1 MLLNAINKCSNTQNV
16 SLKFDRGARESPAS
30 TRKLNSFKTY
40 LNLKYLYRSSE
51 NYTLGNMAK
60 ITNKLETPASA
71 THSLQQEMNLARRAC
86 WCNIRDESKSSPN
99 SPLTTTATA
108 TATATLI
115 TDKNAQT
122 KKSCEICEN
131 CFNHLTNND
140 VIFDT
145 NDDAT
150 AADLNAFPA
159 AAAEITKAAVVERAT
174 NYNNNNKNNKN
185 NKNKIHTRIVNIANE
200 NNRKTLIVYDRD
212 NDNGHHND
220 DYYTEID
227 NDNDNVDID
236 IDVDVDVDNNRYKN
250 KNDINNIYKKNKN
263 KNNSDVDVNVDNEVT
278 TVLYGATSSKNI
290 TNNFIN
296 NNDNDNDNN
305 AYSSSKSINNYSCK
319 NSTED
324 TVPSAIIT
332 TTTKIEIATNA
343 NLDNFNIE
351 ATTKTTTTTSIATT
365 NLSDNLNNIINENKL
380 KNRSVNKLKSNRR
393 TIDATDKKMATG
405 ATESTEL
412 NATNI
417 VANNYVNIKNNN
429 NNNGNCKVNDNINK
443 MATTT
448 ETKLKSFSTDF
459 VKFARALLLHF
470 WLAFVAFCDKNTIK
484 RDDPRFVE
492 ARRQDQQRQQQQ
504 QQQQKNREHQ
514 QQGQQQDN
522 RQQQQ
527 QQEQQQRP
535 KKFRLLTNK
544 KFIFLF
550 MVCAFFSC
558 INRIDARPNAI
569 GTSSNAIPGNEA
581 VATGVV
587 GDGGSPNAGNNIGS
601 NLPTSDGAIPDFSKP
616 SKEMSKNIFLSDS
629 DSYKEGHH
637 AERYPLSQVDFDRVK
652 TPFIIGIWILS
663 ASIAK
668 IGFHMTPKLHL
679 IFPESCLLI
688 VVGVVIGVVLFFGT
702 EVAVSPLTPNT
713 FFFYMLPP
721 IILDAGYFMPNRMF
735 FDNLGTILLMAVVG
749 TIFNIATIGGSL
761 WACGLTGIFG
771 GADQTPKFLDIFLF
785 ASLISAVDPVAV
797 LAVFEEIHVN
807 EILYIVV
814 FGESLLNDA
823 VTVVMYHMMEV
834 YNEIGISNIIAQDVV
849 SGVGSFFVVAIGGTV
864 IGIIWGFLTGLVTRF
879 TDHVRVIEPI
889 FIFVM
894 AYLAYLNAEIFHM
907 SGILAI
913 TFCGITMKNY
923 VESNISQKSHTT
935 VKYALKMLSSSSETI
950 IFMFLGVATVNN
962 HHVWNTWFVLLTIA
976 FCSVFRVLGVILLSA
991 LANRFRLHKLSR
1003 VDQFVMSYGGLRGAV
1018 AFALVL
1024 LVDENVVK
1032 QKDMFVTTTIAVI
1045 YFTVFLQGI
1054 TIKPLVK
1061 ILNVKRAN
1069 KRKPT
1074 MNERI
1079 HERFMDHL
1087 MAGIE
1092 DIVGKTGNYNVR
1104 DKFKRFD
1111 NRFIRPLLIR
1121 DLKGAEPKIIET
1133 YSKLTMRD
1141 AMEVMRRNPSTI
1153 GQITGTESMSALF
1166 RNYTNNC
1173 IGGRWAP
1180 PTIYTTCPSLTNL
1193 DHSCSRNLDMH
1204 ELDYNPSKKDL
1215 TDAKIHHLLAE
1226 ELKPYRRASI
1236 QMHRRLSYSRHA
1248 VDDRDLSTQVNY
1260 KMQMNFRRMFNDRKH
1275 HKRSKRGTGKQ
1286 QEGVKQN
1293 HVSFHDFQQ
1302 NGTTKQFSHDY
1313 INEVLNESAEEN
1325 QPKLTEVTV
1334 MAAND
1339 DWDDGL
1345 TFTAKSSLAENPIPE
1360 EDRNLSRD
1368 SDGERRVA
1376 TPTATESQLPWKRQ
1390 GDEISDAVQQNE
1402 FPAWASN
1409 KEYLAY
1415 NSPSAT
1421 FLGGIN
1427 KPKQPKSVIGLFR
1440 RESSGSKG
1448 GTSITGSAISDAIDA
1463 GSARGSDPALAAAL
1477 SSLIV
1482 PSSQTSNPRLD
1493 KRSQSISVTSGEGHS
1508 GPFPVTASHRRNVRR
1523 GSMLELSGDTIPE
1536 ESYQH
1541 GHSKSLCEPDGDEWN
1556 CGALQPHEQYDDDIG
1571 SDSLLPAGRQPLLP
1585 KITPLPQIRRMGVG
1599 AVGST
1604 GIGVNS
1610 GSGSGIPSSSK
1621 NQVTTALLSTSNS
1634 DYDDDEDEDFDLY
1647 DDENIVVTTTTTV
1660 ASGSGSSGSGSGV
1673 PINSSNAVGI
1683 NGAKNRSTNS
1693 SGASGSSNTSSS
1705 GSNTNTT
1712 TTIRLTRNNDESII

>member
-1 MLLNAINKCSNTQNV
+1 MSNRTEQDYD
-16 SLKFDRGARESPAS
+16 SA
-30 TRKLNSFKTY
+30 
-40 LNLKYLYRSSE
+40 
-51 NYTLGNMAK
+51 
-60 ITNKLETPASA
+60 TPA
-71 THSLQQEMNLARRAC
+71 LQQQMNLARRAC
-86 WCNIRDESKSSPN
+86 W
-99 SPLTTTATA
+99 
-108 TATATLI
+108 
-115 TDKNAQT
+115 
-122 KKSCEICEN
+122 
-131 CFNHLTNND
+131 
-140 VIFDT
+140 
-145 NDDAT
+145 
-150 AADLNAFPA
+150 
-159 AAAEITKAAVVERAT
+159 
-174 NYNNNNKNNKN
+174 
-185 NKNKIHTRIVNIANE
+185 
-200 NNRKTLIVYDRD
+200 
-212 NDNGHHND
+212 
-220 DYYTEID
+220 
-227 NDNDNVDID
+227 
-236 IDVDVDVDNNRYKN
+236 
-250 KNDINNIYKKNKN
+250 
-263 KNNSDVDVNVDNEVT
+263 
-278 TVLYGATSSKNI
+278 
-290 TNNFIN
+290 
-296 NNDNDNDNN
+296 
-305 AYSSSKSINNYSCK
+305 
-319 NSTED
+319 
-324 TVPSAIIT
+324 
-332 TTTKIEIATNA
+332 
-343 NLDNFNIE
+343 
-351 ATTKTTTTTSIATT
+351 
-365 NLSDNLNNIINENKL
+365 
-380 KNRSVNKLKSNRR
+380 RR
-393 TIDATDKKMATG
+393 H
-405 ATESTEL
+405 
-412 NATNI
+412 
-417 VANNYVNIKNNN
+417 
-429 NNNGNCKVNDNINK
+429 
-443 MATTT
+443 
-448 ETKLKSFSTDF
+448 KSFSHDIIPPDA
-459 VKFARALLLHF
+459 VSRLE
-470 WLAFVAFCDKNTIK
+470 LANPQIAN
-484 RDDPRFVE
+484 
-492 ARRQDQQRQQQQ
+492 Q
-504 QQQQKNREHQ
+504 
-514 QQGQQQDN
+514 
-522 RQQQQ
+522 
-527 QQEQQQRP
+527 
-535 KKFRLLTNK
+535 
-544 KFIFLF
+544 
-550 MVCAFFSC
+550 
-558 INRIDARPNAI
+558 IDAEATPHPPPPPTDETKTRIEPQNVTTTRSTTCTSDWRGIFSKRMLLICALILFLGIVQGRPN
-569 GTSSNAIPGNEA
+569 TSA
-581 VATGVV
+581 VGVASKDIADAVTQLNLAQTSPVDAV
-587 GDGGSPNAGNNIGS
+587 GLDPTPPVRLPRADPLKSSDQDEESGAAGG
-601 NLPTSDGAIPDFSKP
+601 
-616 SKEMSKNIFLSDS
+616 
-629 DSYKEGHH
+629 EGHKM
-637 AERYPLSQVDFDRVK
+637 ERYPLSSVDFARVK

-688 VVGVVIGVVLFFGT
+688 VVGVVIGVVLYFCT
-702 EVAVSPLTPNT
+702 DVAVSPLTPNT

-721 IILDAGYFMPNRMF
+721 IILDAGYFMPNRLF

-761 WACGLTGIFG
+761 YACGKMGIYG
-771 GADQTPKFLDIFLF
+771 ESETPGLMDVFLF

-823 VTVVMYHMMEV
+823 VTVVMYHMMES
-834 YNEIGISNIIAQDVV
+834 YNEIGLDKIIAQDIA
-849 SGVGSFFVVAIGGTV
+849 SGVGSFFVVALGGTA

-935 VKYALKMLSSSSETI
+935 VKYALKMLSSSAETI

-962 HHVWNTWFVLLTIA
+962 MHVWNTWFVVLTIA
-976 FCSVFRVLGVILLSA
+976 FCSVFRVIGVILLSA

-1032 QKDMFVTTTIAVI
+1032 QKNMFVTTTIAVI

-1153 GQITGTESMSALF
+1153 GQMTGTESMSALF
-1166 RNYTNNC
+1166 RNYTNNY

-1193 DHSCSRNLDMH
+1193 DNTCSRNLDMA

-1215 TDAKIHHLLAE
+1215 TDARIHHLLAE
-1226 ELKPYRRASI
+1226 ELKPYRR
-1236 QMHRRLSYSRHA
+1236 HRRLSYSRHA

-1275 HKRSKRGTGKQ
+1275 HKRSKRGASNK
-1286 QEGVKQN
+1286 EAKENVKQN

-1302 NGTTKQFSHDY
+1302 NGTTKQLT
-1313 INEVLNESAEEN
+1313 NAEECQQN
-1325 QPKLTEVTV
+1325 PNEINVV
-1334 MAAND
+1334 GPSD

-1345 TFTAKSSLAENPIPE
+1345 TFTAKSSLAEHPIPE
-1360 EDRNLSRD
+1360 EDRNLSRE

-1390 GDEISDAVQQNE
+1390 GDECTDAVQQNE

-1440 RESSGSKG
+1440 RESSSSK
-1448 GTSITGSAISDAIDA
+1448 A
-1463 GSARGSDPALAAAL
+1463 GSVGIGSNGAVDSAASGSDTMV
-1477 SSLIV
+1477 V
-1482 PSSQTSNPRLD
+1482 PLPSQPPNAPSTSMHNPRLD
-1493 KRSQSISVTSGEGHS
+1493 KRSQSISSGSLGAGAHQLGPDGHS

-1536 ESYQH
+1536 ESSYQH
-1541 GHSKSLCEPDGDEWN
+1541 GHSKSLCEPADSDDWE
-1556 CGALQPHEQYDDDIG
+1556 GAPL
-1571 SDSLLPAGRQPLLP
+1571 SAAAGGANSERMMRMSGREPLLP
-1585 KITPLPQIRRMGVG
+1585 RPSNTPRAQIRRMNAG
-1599 AVGST
+1599 AVGGAAVSQA
-1604 GIGVNS
+1604 GR
-1610 GSGSGIPSSSK
+1610 K
-1621 NQVTTALLSTSNS
+1621 NQVTKALL
-1634 DYDDDEDEDFDLY
+1634 DYEDSETDSEENDDDEDEDFDSY
-1647 DDENIVVTTTTTV
+1647 DDENIVVTTFTTPATGRRPG
-1660 ASGSGSSGSGSGV
+1660 SSPGSGSE
-1673 PINSSNAVGI
+1673 A
-1683 NGAKNRSTNS
+1683 
-1693 SGASGSSNTSSS
+1693 
-1705 GSNTNTT
+1705 NTT
-1712 TTIRLTRNNDESII
+1712 TTTTTSIRLTRNNDESII

>member
-1 MLLNAINKCSNTQNV
+1 MSNLTEQDYD
-16 SLKFDRGARESPAS
+16 SA
-30 TRKLNSFKTY
+30 
-40 LNLKYLYRSSE
+40 
-51 NYTLGNMAK
+51 
-60 ITNKLETPASA
+60 TPA
-71 THSLQQEMNLARRAC
+71 LEQQMNLARRAC
-86 WCNIRDESKSSPN
+86 WRSGKDLPTTASPNPAKPPSDESK
-99 SPLTTTATA
+99 
-108 TATATLI
+108 
-115 TDKNAQT
+115 
-122 KKSCEICEN
+122 
-131 CFNHLTNND
+131 
-140 VIFDT
+140 
-145 NDDAT
+145 
-150 AADLNAFPA
+150 
-159 AAAEITKAAVVERAT
+159 
-174 NYNNNNKNNKN
+174 
-185 NKNKIHTRIVNIANE
+185 
-200 NNRKTLIVYDRD
+200 
-212 NDNGHHND
+212 
-220 DYYTEID
+220 
-227 NDNDNVDID
+227 
-236 IDVDVDVDNNRYKN
+236 
-250 KNDINNIYKKNKN
+250 
-263 KNNSDVDVNVDNEVT
+263 
-278 TVLYGATSSKNI
+278 
-290 TNNFIN
+290 
-296 NNDNDNDNN
+296 
-305 AYSSSKSINNYSCK
+305 
-319 NSTED
+319 
-324 TVPSAIIT
+324 
-332 TTTKIEIATNA
+332 TKIEPETKARVTKATCNA
-343 NLDNFNIE
+343 SPSGLFGKRAVLLLALCLLLGLSQGRPNMSVTPGKDSGLDAGAVTQLNLAQPPPTADVAKDGDE
-351 ATTKTTTTTSIATT
+351 PTEHPSHRLPRA
-365 NLSDNLNNIINENKL
+365 EP
-380 KNRSVNKLKSNRR
+380 LKSNEQNP
-393 TIDATDKKMATG
+393 TDEEEGGHKM
-405 ATESTEL
+405 
-412 NATNI
+412 
-417 VANNYVNIKNNN
+417 
-429 NNNGNCKVNDNINK
+429 
-443 MATTT
+443 
-448 ETKLKSFSTDF
+448 
-459 VKFARALLLHF
+459 
-470 WLAFVAFCDKNTIK
+470 
-484 RDDPRFVE
+484 
-492 ARRQDQQRQQQQ
+492 
-504 QQQQKNREHQ
+504 
-514 QQGQQQDN
+514 
-522 RQQQQ
+522 
-527 QQEQQQRP
+527 
-535 KKFRLLTNK
+535 
-544 KFIFLF
+544 
-550 MVCAFFSC
+550 
-558 INRIDARPNAI
+558 
-569 GTSSNAIPGNEA
+569 
-581 VATGVV
+581 
-587 GDGGSPNAGNNIGS
+587 
-601 NLPTSDGAIPDFSKP
+601 
-616 SKEMSKNIFLSDS
+616 
-629 DSYKEGHH
+629 
-637 AERYPLSQVDFDRVK
+637 ERYPLSSVDFGRVK

-688 VVGVVIGVVLFFGT
+688 VVGVVIGVVLYFCT
-702 EVAVSPLTPNT
+702 DVAVSPLTPNT

-721 IILDAGYFMPNRMF
+721 IILDAGYFMPNRLF

-761 WACGLTGIFG
+761 YACGLFGIYG
-771 GADQTPKFLDIFLF
+771 EGETPGLMDVFLF

-823 VTVVMYHMMEV
+823 VTVVMYHMMES
-834 YNEIGISNIIAQDVV
+834 YNEIGLDKIIAQDIA
-849 SGVGSFFVVAIGGTV
+849 SGVGSFFVVALGGTA

-935 VKYALKMLSSSSETI
+935 VKYALKMLSSSAETI

-962 HHVWNTWFVLLTIA
+962 MHVWNTWFVVLTIA
-976 FCSVFRVLGVILLSA
+976 FCSVFRVIGVILLSA
-991 LANRFRLHKLSR
+991 IANRFRLHKLSR

-1032 QKDMFVTTTIAVI
+1032 QKNMFVTTTIAVI

-1153 GQITGTESMSALF
+1153 GQMTGTESMSALF
-1166 RNYTNNC
+1166 RNYTNNY

-1193 DHSCSRNLDMH
+1193 DNTCSRNLDMA

-1226 ELKPYRRASI
+1226 ELKPYRR
-1236 QMHRRLSYSRHA
+1236 HRRLSYSRHA

-1275 HKRSKRGTGKQ
+1275 HKRSKRGASNK
-1286 QEGVKQN
+1286 EPKENVKQN

-1302 NGTTKQFSHDY
+1302 NGTTKQLTNGTNSSSNHSRKKSYRKRHTHNSLKKYRRLEIDY
-1313 INEVLNESAEEN
+1313 INNVLNETAEECQQN
-1325 QPKLTEVTV
+1325 PNEINVV
-1334 MAAND
+1334 GPSD

-1345 TFTAKSSLAENPIPE
+1345 TFTAKSSPDSDRANNNSLIAHIQNLPGFDASKARIVVQHYAPKVDDSPEPELDSPDPPVGPTAAELILPWRRDRSYQSIVAEHPIPE
-1360 EDRNLSRD
+1360 EDRNLSRE

-1390 GDEISDAVQQNE
+1390 GDECTDAVQQNE

-1440 RESSGSKG
+1440 RESSSSK
-1448 GTSITGSAISDAIDA
+1448 A
-1463 GSARGSDPALAAAL
+1463 GSTGIGSTGTVDGAASSADPMV
-1477 SSLIV
+1477 V
-1482 PSSQTSNPRLD
+1482 PSSQAIQPPAVGGGPGPSTSMQNPRLD
-1493 KRSQSISVTSGEGHS
+1493 KRSQSISSGSLGAGAHQLGPDGHS

-1523 GSMLELSGDTIPE
+1523 GSMLELSGLIATGRRPSRILQFSPGATNLLESATITSPSPPPPPPTTTTTTTSRTTKTTSTSTTKNHTNNSTETTSGSASYSTPTSPRSEDSATYYPNDTIPE
-1536 ESYQH
+1536 ESSYQH
-1541 GHSKSLCEPDGDEWN
+1541 GHSKSLCEPADSDDWDGAPLSAAS
-1556 CGALQPHEQYDDDIG
+1556 GANSERMMR
-1571 SDSLLPAGRQPLLP
+1571 SGREPLLP
-1585 KITPLPQIRRMGVG
+1585 RPSNTPRAQIRRMNAGAVGG
-1599 AVGST
+1599 AVGSL
-1604 GIGVNS
+1604 GGR
-1610 GSGSGIPSSSK
+1610 K
-1621 NQVTTALLSTSNS
+1621 NQVTKALL
-1634 DYDDDEDEDFDLY
+1634 DYEDSETDSEEDDDDDEDEDFDLY
-1647 DDENIVVTTTTTV
+1647 DDENIVVTTFTTP
-1660 ASGSGSSGSGSGV
+1660 AAPGARRPGSSPGSGSD
-1673 PINSSNAVGI
+1673 A
-1683 NGAKNRSTNS
+1683 
-1693 SGASGSSNTSSS
+1693 
-1705 GSNTNTT
+1705 TT
-1712 TTIRLTRNNDESII
+1712 TTTSIRLTRNNDESII

>member
-1 MLLNAINKCSNTQNV
+1 MSIRTEQDYDSA
-16 SLKFDRGARESPAS
+16 
-30 TRKLNSFKTY
+30 
-40 LNLKYLYRSSE
+40 
-51 NYTLGNMAK
+51 
-60 ITNKLETPASA
+60 TPA
-71 THSLQQEMNLARRAC
+71 LQQQMNLARRAC
-86 WCNIRDESKSSPN
+86 WRIKSSSSESLFKTKASAITTSENQIDAEALPPPRDE
-99 SPLTTTATA
+99 
-108 TATATLI
+108 
-115 TDKNAQT
+115 T
-122 KKSCEICEN
+122 K
-131 CFNHLTNND
+131 
-140 VIFDT
+140 
-145 NDDAT
+145 
-150 AADLNAFPA
+150 
-159 AAAEITKAAVVERAT
+159 
-174 NYNNNNKNNKN
+174 
-185 NKNKIHTRIVNIANE
+185 TRIEQTAPAK
-200 NNRKTLIVYDRD
+200 R
-212 NDNGHHND
+212 
-220 DYYTEID
+220 
-227 NDNDNVDID
+227 
-236 IDVDVDVDNNRYKN
+236 
-250 KNDINNIYKKNKN
+250 
-263 KNNSDVDVNVDNEVT
+263 NSSC
-278 TVLYGATSSKNI
+278 TSSDWRGM
-290 TNNFIN
+290 F
-296 NNDNDNDNN
+296 
-305 AYSSSKSINNYSCK
+305 SKRTLLIC
-319 NSTED
+319 
-324 TVPSAIIT
+324 ALALILG
-332 TTTKIEIATNA
+332 IA
-343 NLDNFNIE
+343 
-351 ATTKTTTTTSIATT
+351 
-365 NLSDNLNNIINENKL
+365 
-380 KNRSVNKLKSNRR
+380 
-393 TIDATDKKMATG
+393 
-405 ATESTEL
+405 
-412 NATNI
+412 
-417 VANNYVNIKNNN
+417 
-429 NNNGNCKVNDNINK
+429 
-443 MATTT
+443 
-448 ETKLKSFSTDF
+448 
-459 VKFARALLLHF
+459 
-470 WLAFVAFCDKNTIK
+470 
-484 RDDPRFVE
+484 
-492 ARRQDQQRQQQQ
+492 Q
-504 QQQQKNREHQ
+504 
-514 QQGQQQDN
+514 
-522 RQQQQ
+522 
-527 QQEQQQRP
+527 
-535 KKFRLLTNK
+535 
-544 KFIFLF
+544 
-550 MVCAFFSC
+550 
-558 INRIDARPNAI
+558 ARPN
-569 GTSSNAIPGNEA
+569 TSAVGVAPGKVSQDIVDA
-581 VATGVV
+581 VTQLNLGQSAPMDAVDV
-587 GDGGSPNAGNNIGS
+587 GLD
-601 NLPTSDGAIPDFSKP
+601 PTP
-616 SKEMSKNIFLSDS
+616 SVRVPRAEPLKSGDEDAKGD
-629 DSYKEGHH
+629 EGHKM
-637 AERYPLSQVDFDRVK
+637 ERYPLSSVDFARVK

-688 VVGVVIGVVLFFGT
+688 VVGVVIGVVLYFCT
-702 EVAVSPLTPNT
+702 DVAVSPLTPNT

-721 IILDAGYFMPNRMF
+721 IILDAGYFMPNRLF

-761 WACGLTGIFG
+761 YACGKMGIYG
-771 GADQTPKFLDIFLF
+771 ESETPGLMDVFLF

-823 VTVVMYHMMEV
+823 VTVVMYHMMES
-834 YNEIGISNIIAQDVV
+834 YNEIGLDKIIAQDIA
-849 SGVGSFFVVAIGGTV
+849 SGVGSFFVVALGGTA

-935 VKYALKMLSSSSETI
+935 VKYALKMLSSSAETI

-962 HHVWNTWFVLLTIA
+962 MHVWNTWFVVLTIA
-976 FCSVFRVLGVILLSA
+976 FCSVFRVIGVILLSA

-1032 QKDMFVTTTIAVI
+1032 QKNMFVTTTIAVI

-1153 GQITGTESMSALF
+1153 GQMTGTESMSALF
-1166 RNYTNNC
+1166 RNYTNNY

-1193 DHSCSRNLDMH
+1193 DNTCSRNLDMA

-1215 TDAKIHHLLAE
+1215 TDARIHHLLAE
-1226 ELKPYRRASI
+1226 ELKPYRR
-1236 QMHRRLSYSRHA
+1236 HRRLSYSRHA

-1275 HKRSKRGTGKQ
+1275 HKRSKRGASNK
-1286 QEGVKQN
+1286 EAKENVKQN

-1302 NGTTKQFSHDY
+1302 NGTTKQLTNDY
-1313 INEVLNESAEEN
+1313 INNVLNETAEECQQN
-1325 QPKLTEVTV
+1325 PNEINVV
-1334 MAAND
+1334 NPSD

-1345 TFTAKSSLAENPIPE
+1345 TFTAKSSPDSDRANNNSLIAHIQNLPGFDASKARIVVQHYAPKADDNPDTDIESPEQAIGPTAAELILPWRRDRSYQSIVAEHPIPE
-1360 EDRNLSRD
+1360 EDRNLSRE

-1390 GDEISDAVQQNE
+1390 GDECTDAVQQNE

-1440 RESSGSKG
+1440 RESSSSK
-1448 GTSITGSAISDAIDA
+1448 A
-1463 GSARGSDPALAAAL
+1463 GSVGIGSTGAMDSAASGSDTMV
-1477 SSLIV
+1477 V
-1482 PSSQTSNPRLD
+1482 PMSSQPSNAPSTSMHNPRLD
-1493 KRSQSISVTSGEGHS
+1493 KRSQSISSSSLGAGAHQLGPDGHS

-1523 GSMLELSGDTIPE
+1523 GSMLELSGLIATGRRPSRILQFSPGATNLLGSAMIPSPSPPPPTTSTTTTTTVKPTSTSTTKNNNTNNSTDTTSASATNSTPTSPKSEDSATYTYHAKDTIPE
-1536 ESYQH
+1536 ESSYQH
-1541 GHSKSLCEPDGDEWN
+1541 GHSKSLCEPADSDEWD
-1556 CGALQPHEQYDDDIG
+1556 GAPLSTAGGANSE
-1571 SDSLLPAGRQPLLP
+1571 LLMRMSGREPLLP
-1585 KITPLPQIRRMGVG
+1585 RPSNTPRAQIRRMNAG
-1599 AVGST
+1599 AVGGT
-1604 GIGVNS
+1604 GVTQAGR
-1610 GSGSGIPSSSK
+1610 K
-1621 NQVTTALLSTSNS
+1621 NQVTKALLDYEDSETDS
-1634 DYDDDEDEDFDLY
+1634 DENDDDEDEDFDSY
-1647 DDENIVVTTTTTV
+1647 DDENIVVTTFTTPATGRRPG
-1660 ASGSGSSGSGSGV
+1660 SSPGSGSE
-1673 PINSSNAVGI
+1673 A
-1683 NGAKNRSTNS
+1683 
-1693 SGASGSSNTSSS
+1693 NTA
-1705 GSNTNTT
+1705 TT
-1712 TTIRLTRNNDESII
+1712 TTTSIRLTRNNDESII

>member
-1 MLLNAINKCSNTQNV
+1 MSIRTEQDYDSA
-16 SLKFDRGARESPAS
+16 
-30 TRKLNSFKTY
+30 
-40 LNLKYLYRSSE
+40 
-51 NYTLGNMAK
+51 
-60 ITNKLETPASA
+60 TPA
-71 THSLQQEMNLARRAC
+71 LQREMNLARRAC
-86 WCNIRDESKSSPN
+86 WRINSFSSEYLFKTIASVLTDTDAEAPPPPPPRDETKSRIGPQ
-99 SPLTTTATA
+99 TAPANRNT
-108 TATATLI
+108 
-115 TDKNAQT
+115 
-122 KKSCEICEN
+122 SC
-131 CFNHLTNND
+131 
-140 VIFDT
+140 
-145 NDDAT
+145 
-150 AADLNAFPA
+150 
-159 AAAEITKAAVVERAT
+159 
-174 NYNNNNKNNKN
+174 
-185 NKNKIHTRIVNIANE
+185 
-200 NNRKTLIVYDRD
+200 
-212 NDNGHHND
+212 
-220 DYYTEID
+220 
-227 NDNDNVDID
+227 
-236 IDVDVDVDNNRYKN
+236 
-250 KNDINNIYKKNKN
+250 
-263 KNNSDVDVNVDNEVT
+263 
-278 TVLYGATSSKNI
+278 TSSNWRGM
-290 TNNFIN
+290 F
-296 NNDNDNDNN
+296 
-305 AYSSSKSINNYSCK
+305 SKRTLLIC
-319 NSTED
+319 
-324 TVPSAIIT
+324 ALALILG
-332 TTTKIEIATNA
+332 IA
-343 NLDNFNIE
+343 
-351 ATTKTTTTTSIATT
+351 
-365 NLSDNLNNIINENKL
+365 
-380 KNRSVNKLKSNRR
+380 
-393 TIDATDKKMATG
+393 
-405 ATESTEL
+405 
-412 NATNI
+412 
-417 VANNYVNIKNNN
+417 
-429 NNNGNCKVNDNINK
+429 
-443 MATTT
+443 
-448 ETKLKSFSTDF
+448 
-459 VKFARALLLHF
+459 
-470 WLAFVAFCDKNTIK
+470 
-484 RDDPRFVE
+484 
-492 ARRQDQQRQQQQ
+492 Q
-504 QQQQKNREHQ
+504 
-514 QQGQQQDN
+514 
-522 RQQQQ
+522 
-527 QQEQQQRP
+527 
-535 KKFRLLTNK
+535 
-544 KFIFLF
+544 
-550 MVCAFFSC
+550 
-558 INRIDARPNAI
+558 ARPNMSAV
-569 GTSSNAIPGNEA
+569 GVAPGKVSQDIVDA
-581 VATGVV
+581 VTQLNLGHSAPMDAVDVGVDPTPPATLPRAEPLKSV
-587 GDGGSPNAGNNIGS
+587 DQDAEGG
-601 NLPTSDGAIPDFSKP
+601 
-616 SKEMSKNIFLSDS
+616 
-629 DSYKEGHH
+629 EGHKM
-637 AERYPLSQVDFDRVK
+637 ERYPLSSVDFARVK

-688 VVGVVIGVVLFFGT
+688 VVGVVIGVVLYFCT
-702 EVAVSPLTPNT
+702 DVAVSPLTPNT

-721 IILDAGYFMPNRMF
+721 IILDAGYFMPNRLF

-761 WACGLTGIFG
+761 YACGKMGIYG
-771 GADQTPKFLDIFLF
+771 ESETPGLMDVFLF

-823 VTVVMYHMMEV
+823 VTVVMYHMMES
-834 YNEIGISNIIAQDVV
+834 YNEIGLDKIIAQDIA
-849 SGVGSFFVVAIGGTV
+849 SGVGSFFVVALGGTA

-935 VKYALKMLSSSSETI
+935 VKYALKMLSSSAETI

-962 HHVWNTWFVLLTIA
+962 MHVWNTWFVVLTIA
-976 FCSVFRVLGVILLSA
+976 FCSVFRVIGVILLSA

-1032 QKDMFVTTTIAVI
+1032 QKNMFVTTTIAVI

-1153 GQITGTESMSALF
+1153 GQMTGTESMSALF
-1166 RNYTNNC
+1166 RNYTNNY

-1193 DHSCSRNLDMH
+1193 DNTCSRNLDMA

-1215 TDAKIHHLLAE
+1215 TDARIHHLLAE
-1226 ELKPYRRASI
+1226 ELKPYRR
-1236 QMHRRLSYSRHA
+1236 HRRLSYSRHA

-1275 HKRSKRGTGKQ
+1275 HKRSKRGASNK
-1286 QEGVKQN
+1286 EAKENVKQN

-1302 NGTTKQFSHDY
+1302 NGTTKQLTNGTESSSNHSRKKSYRKRHTHNSLNKYRRLEIDY
-1313 INEVLNESAEEN
+1313 INNVLNETAEECQQN
-1325 QPKLTEVTV
+1325 PNEINVV
-1334 MAAND
+1334 GPSD

-1345 TFTAKSSLAENPIPE
+1345 TFTAKSSLAEHPIPE
-1360 EDRNLSRD
+1360 EDRNLSRE

-1390 GDEISDAVQQNE
+1390 GDECTDAVQQNE

-1440 RESSGSKG
+1440 RESSSSK
-1448 GTSITGSAISDAIDA
+1448 A
-1463 GSARGSDPALAAAL
+1463 GSVGIGSTGAMDSAA
-1477 SSLIV
+1477 SGSETMVV
-1482 PSSQTSNPRLD
+1482 PMSSQPPNAPSTSMHNPRLD
-1493 KRSQSISVTSGEGHS
+1493 KRSQSISSSSLGAGAHQLGPDSHS

-1536 ESYQH
+1536 ESSYQH
-1541 GHSKSLCEPDGDEWN
+1541 GHSKSLCEPADSDEWE
-1556 CGALQPHEQYDDDIG
+1556 GAALAAAGGANSE
-1571 SDSLLPAGRQPLLP
+1571 LLMRMSGREPLLP
-1585 KITPLPQIRRMGVG
+1585 RPSNTPRAQIRRMNAG
-1599 AVGST
+1599 AVVG
-1604 GIGVNS
+1604 GAGVS
-1610 GSGSGIPSSSK
+1610 HAGRK
-1621 NQVTTALLSTSNS
+1621 NQVTKALLDYEDSETDS
-1634 DYDDDEDEDFDLY
+1634 DENDDDEDEDFDSY
-1647 DDENIVVTTTTTV
+1647 DDENIVVTTFTTP
-1660 ASGSGSSGSGSGV
+1660 ASGRRSGSSPGSGSE
-1673 PINSSNAVGI
+1673 A
-1683 NGAKNRSTNS
+1683 
-1693 SGASGSSNTSSS
+1693 NTA
-1705 GSNTNTT
+1705 TT
-1712 TTIRLTRNNDESII
+1712 TTSIRLTRNNDESII

>member
-1 MLLNAINKCSNTQNV
+1 MSNRTEQDYD
-16 SLKFDRGARESPAS
+16 SA
-30 TRKLNSFKTY
+30 
-40 LNLKYLYRSSE
+40 
-51 NYTLGNMAK
+51 
-60 ITNKLETPASA
+60 TPA
-71 THSLQQEMNLARRAC
+71 LQQQMNLARRAC
-86 WCNIRDESKSSPN
+86 WRTKSSRSDFPPKSIELVNPMIANQIDAIASPPRDETKTRTEPQ
-99 SPLTTTATA
+99 TA
-108 TATATLI
+108 L
-115 TDKNAQT
+115 
-122 KKSCEICEN
+122 
-131 CFNHLTNND
+131 
-140 VIFDT
+140 
-145 NDDAT
+145 
-150 AADLNAFPA
+150 
-159 AAAEITKAAVVERAT
+159 AV
-174 NYNNNNKNNKN
+174 
-185 NKNKIHTRIVNIANE
+185 
-200 NNRKTLIVYDRD
+200 RKTTCTFSDWRGILGKRMLLICGFILILGIAHGRPNTSAVGVASAKD
-212 NDNGHHND
+212 GK
-220 DYYTEID
+220 
-227 NDNDNVDID
+227 DIAD
-236 IDVDVDVDNNRYKN
+236 AVTQLNLPQSPPMDGVDVDPTPPVRLPRAEPLRS
-250 KNDINNIYKKNKN
+250 
-263 KNNSDVDVNVDNEVT
+263 SDQ
-278 TVLYGATSSKNI
+278 
-290 TNNFIN
+290 
-296 NNDNDNDNN
+296 
-305 AYSSSKSINNYSCK
+305 
-319 NSTED
+319 
-324 TVPSAIIT
+324 
-332 TTTKIEIATNA
+332 
-343 NLDNFNIE
+343 
-351 ATTKTTTTTSIATT
+351 
-365 NLSDNLNNIINENKL
+365 
-380 KNRSVNKLKSNRR
+380 
-393 TIDATDKKMATG
+393 DA
-405 ATESTEL
+405 E
-412 NATNI
+412 
-417 VANNYVNIKNNN
+417 
-429 NNNGNCKVNDNINK
+429 
-443 MATTT
+443 
-448 ETKLKSFSTDF
+448 
-459 VKFARALLLHF
+459 
-470 WLAFVAFCDKNTIK
+470 
-484 RDDPRFVE
+484 
-492 ARRQDQQRQQQQ
+492 
-504 QQQQKNREHQ
+504 
-514 QQGQQQDN
+514 
-522 RQQQQ
+522 
-527 QQEQQQRP
+527 
-535 KKFRLLTNK
+535 
-544 KFIFLF
+544 
-550 MVCAFFSC
+550 
-558 INRIDARPNAI
+558 
-569 GTSSNAIPGNEA
+569 
-581 VATGVV
+581 
-587 GDGGSPNAGNNIGS
+587 GG
-601 NLPTSDGAIPDFSKP
+601 
-616 SKEMSKNIFLSDS
+616 
-629 DSYKEGHH
+629 EGHKM
-637 AERYPLSQVDFDRVK
+637 ERYPLSSVDFARVK

-688 VVGVVIGVVLFFGT
+688 VVGVVIGVVLYFCT
-702 EVAVSPLTPNT
+702 DVAVSPLTPNT

-721 IILDAGYFMPNRMF
+721 IILDAGYFMPNRLF

-761 WACGLTGIFG
+761 YACGKMGIYG
-771 GADQTPKFLDIFLF
+771 ETETPGLMDVFLF

-823 VTVVMYHMMEV
+823 VTVVMYHMMES
-834 YNEIGISNIIAQDVV
+834 YNEIGLDKIIAQDIA
-849 SGVGSFFVVAIGGTV
+849 SGVGSFFVVALGGTA

-935 VKYALKMLSSSSETI
+935 VKYALKMLSSSAETI

-962 HHVWNTWFVLLTIA
+962 MHVWNTCFVLLTIT
-976 FCSVFRVLGVILLSA
+976 FCSVFRVIGVILLSA

-1032 QKDMFVTTTIAVI
+1032 QKNMFVTTTIAVI

-1153 GQITGTESMSALF
+1153 GQMTGTESMSALF
-1166 RNYTNNC
+1166 RNYTNNY
-1173 IGGRWAP
+1173 IGGS
-1180 PTIYTTCPSLTNL
+1180 PSLTNL
-1193 DHSCSRNLDMH
+1193 DNTCSRNLDMA

-1215 TDAKIHHLLAE
+1215 TDARIHHLLAE
-1226 ELKPYRRASI
+1226 ELKPYRR
-1236 QMHRRLSYSRHA
+1236 HRRLSYSRHA

-1275 HKRSKRGTGKQ
+1275 HKRSKRGASNK
-1286 QEGVKQN
+1286 EAKENVKQN

-1302 NGTTKQFSHDY
+1302 NGTTKQLT
-1313 INEVLNESAEEN
+1313 NAEECQQN
-1325 QPKLTEVTV
+1325 PNEINVV
-1334 MAAND
+1334 GPSD

-1345 TFTAKSSLAENPIPE
+1345 TFTAKSSPDSDRANNNSLIAHIQNLPGFDASKARIVVQHYAPKVDDGAETDLESPDQAIGPTAAELILPWRRDRSYQSIVAEHPIPE
-1360 EDRNLSRD
+1360 EDRNLSRE

-1390 GDEISDAVQQNE
+1390 GDECTDAVQQNE

-1440 RESSGSKG
+1440 RESSSSKG
-1448 GTSITGSAISDAIDA
+1448 GSVGIGSSGAVDTAASGSDAMVVPM
-1463 GSARGSDPALAAAL
+1463 SNQPAN
-1477 SSLIV
+1477 V
-1482 PSSQTSNPRLD
+1482 PSTSMHNPRLD
-1493 KRSQSISVTSGEGHS
+1493 KRSQSISSGSLGAGPHQLGPDGHS

-1536 ESYQH
+1536 ESSYQH
-1541 GHSKSLCEPDGDEWN
+1541 GHSKSLCEPADSDDWE
-1556 CGALQPHEQYDDDIG
+1556 GAALSAVGGANSERMMRL
-1571 SDSLLPAGRQPLLP
+1571 SGREPLLP
-1585 KITPLPQIRRMGVG
+1585 RPSNTPRAQIRRMNAG
-1599 AVGST
+1599 AVGGAAVT
-1604 GIGVNS
+1604 QAGRR
-1610 GSGSGIPSSSK
+1610 
-1621 NQVTTALLSTSNS
+1621 NQVTKALLDYEDS
-1634 DYDDDEDEDFDLY
+1634 DSDSEENDDDEDEDFDSY
-1647 DDENIVVTTTTTV
+1647 DDENIVVTTFTTPATGRR
-1660 ASGSGSSGSGSGV
+1660 SGSSPGSGSD
-1673 PINSSNAVGI
+1673 A
-1683 NGAKNRSTNS
+1683 
-1693 SGASGSSNTSSS
+1693 NTA
-1705 GSNTNTT
+1705 TT
-1712 TTIRLTRNNDESII
+1712 TTTTTSIRLTRNNDESII

>member
-1 MLLNAINKCSNTQNV
+1 MKSRTEKDYDSA
-16 SLKFDRGARESPAS
+16 A
-30 TRKLNSFKTY
+30 
-40 LNLKYLYRSSE
+40 
-51 NYTLGNMAK
+51 
-60 ITNKLETPASA
+60 TPA
-71 THSLQQEMNLARRAC
+71 LQQQMNLARRAC
-86 WCNIRDESKSSPN
+86 WNSTTNPNNNPNTNPSPSPSSPYAAFEIQLAVPSTCQLD
-99 SPLTTTATA
+99 SPISLKQSEPCQNRARTPPSPPSKQPTATTT
-108 TATATLI
+108 
-115 TDKNAQT
+115 
-122 KKSCEICEN
+122 
-131 CFNHLTNND
+131 
-140 VIFDT
+140 
-145 NDDAT
+145 
-150 AADLNAFPA
+150 P
-159 AAAEITKAAVVERAT
+159 
-174 NYNNNNKNNKN
+174 
-185 NKNKIHTRIVNIANE
+185 
-200 NNRKTLIVYDRD
+200 
-212 NDNGHHND
+212 
-220 DYYTEID
+220 
-227 NDNDNVDID
+227 
-236 IDVDVDVDNNRYKN
+236 
-250 KNDINNIYKKNKN
+250 
-263 KNNSDVDVNVDNEVT
+263 
-278 TVLYGATSSKNI
+278 
-290 TNNFIN
+290 
-296 NNDNDNDNN
+296 
-305 AYSSSKSINNYSCK
+305 
-319 NSTED
+319 
-324 TVPSAIIT
+324 P
-332 TTTKIEIATNA
+332 
-343 NLDNFNIE
+343 
-351 ATTKTTTTTSIATT
+351 TTTTTTIH
-365 NLSDNLNNIINENKL
+365 
-380 KNRSVNKLKSNRR
+380 NRKSPGCGLQRQ
-393 TIDATDKKMATG
+393 
-405 ATESTEL
+405 
-412 NATNI
+412 
-417 VANNYVNIKNNN
+417 
-429 NNNGNCKVNDNINK
+429 
-443 MATTT
+443 
-448 ETKLKSFSTDF
+448 
-459 VKFARALLLHF
+459 LLLLLCGICML
-470 WLAFVAFCDKNTIK
+470 LASI
-484 RDDPRFVE
+484 E
-492 ARRQDQQRQQQQ
+492 
-504 QQQQKNREHQ
+504 
-514 QQGQQQDN
+514 
-522 RQQQQ
+522 
-527 QQEQQQRP
+527 
-535 KKFRLLTNK
+535 
-544 KFIFLF
+544 
-550 MVCAFFSC
+550 
-558 INRIDARPNAI
+558 ARPNVSASSSSSSKTTEALNLAQT
-569 GTSSNAIPGNEA
+569 TSLPASTAQF
-581 VATGVV
+581 ATPSLPPPLPHAESLTATD
-587 GDGGSPNAGNNIGS
+587 GDTKDLFDVS
-601 NLPTSDGAIPDFSKP
+601 LDDDD
-616 SKEMSKNIFLSDS
+616 MRD
-629 DSYKEGHH
+629 GHH
-637 AERYPLSQVDFDRVK
+637 ETERYPLSQVDFARVK

-688 VVGVVIGVVLFFGT
+688 VVGVVIGVVLYFCT
-702 EVAVSPLTPNT
+702 DVAVSPLTPNT

-749 TIFNIATIGGSL
+749 TIFNVATIGGSL
-761 WACGLTGIFG
+761 YACGVFG
-771 GADQTPKFLDIFLF
+771 VFGDEMPKLLDVFLF

-834 YNEIGISNIIAQDVV
+834 YNEIGLPNIVAQDIV
-849 SGVGSFFVVAIGGTV
+849 SGVGSFFVVALGGVAIGV
-864 IGIIWGFLTGLVTRF
+864 IWGVLTGLVTRF

-935 VKYALKMLSSSSETI
+935 VKYALKMLSSSAETI

-962 HHVWNTWFVLLTIA
+962 KHVWNTWFVVLTIT
-976 FCSVFRVLGVILLSA
+976 FCSVFRVIGVILLSA

-1024 LVDENVVK
+1024 LIDENVVK
-1032 QKDMFVTTTIAVI
+1032 HKNMYVTTTIAVI

-1153 GQITGTESMSALF
+1153 GQMTGTESMSALF
-1166 RNYTNNC
+1166 RNYTNNY

-1193 DHSCSRNLDMH
+1193 DNTCSHNLDMA
-1204 ELDYNPSKKDL
+1204 ELDYNPSKRDL

-1275 HKRSKRGTGKQ
+1275 HKRSKRGANNKETK
-1286 QEGVKQN
+1286 ENVKQN
-1293 HVSFHDFQQ
+1293 HVSFPDFQQ
-1302 NGTTKQFSHDY
+1302 NGTTKQLS
-1313 INEVLNESAEEN
+1313 NVAEH
-1325 QPKLTEVTV
+1325 
-1334 MAAND
+1334 
-1339 DWDDGL
+1339 
-1345 TFTAKSSLAENPIPE
+1345 PIPE

-1390 GDEISDAVQQNE
+1390 GDESTDAVQQNE

-1440 RESSGSKG
+1440 RESSSSKAGSLG
-1448 GTSITGSAISDAIDA
+1448 IGSSSSGTVDAGTSL
-1463 GSARGSDPALAAAL
+1463 DPMVTNPVGNNP
-1477 SSLIV
+1477 INPNPM
-1482 PSSQTSNPRLD
+1482 PSTSTHNPRLD
-1493 KRSQSISVTSGEGHS
+1493 NRSQSISSGTLGSHVVGPDGHA

-1536 ESYQH
+1536 ESTYQH
-1541 GHSKSLCEPDGDEWN
+1541 GHSKSLCEPNDGDDW
-1556 CGALQPHEQYDDDIG
+1556 
-1571 SDSLLPAGRQPLLP
+1571 DSVPLAAASSSSGVKSEKMMQSGREPLLP
-1585 KITPLPQIRRMGVG
+1585 PRLTSTPRAQIRHKNAG
-1599 AVGST
+1599 AVGGASV
-1604 GIGVNS
+1604 GVP
-1610 GSGSGIPSSSK
+1610 GRK
-1621 NQVTTALLSTSNS
+1621 NQVTTALLDYEDTES
-1634 DYDDDEDEDFDLY
+1634 DSDEEDVDDDEGEDFDLY
-1647 DDENIVVTTTTTV
+1647 DDENIVVTTFTTPATPRLHER
-1660 ASGSGSSGSGSGV
+1660 GGRG
-1673 PINSSNAVGI
+1673 
-1683 NGAKNRSTNS
+1683 
-1693 SGASGSSNTSSS
+1693 GASGAAGGAGGGT
-1705 GSNTNTT
+1705 TTT

>member
-1 MLLNAINKCSNTQNV
+1 MSNRTEQDYD
-16 SLKFDRGARESPAS
+16 SA
-30 TRKLNSFKTY
+30 
-40 LNLKYLYRSSE
+40 
-51 NYTLGNMAK
+51 
-60 ITNKLETPASA
+60 TPA
-71 THSLQQEMNLARRAC
+71 LQQQMNLARRAC
-86 WCNIRDESKSSPN
+86 W
-99 SPLTTTATA
+99 
-108 TATATLI
+108 
-115 TDKNAQT
+115 
-122 KKSCEICEN
+122 
-131 CFNHLTNND
+131 
-140 VIFDT
+140 
-145 NDDAT
+145 
-150 AADLNAFPA
+150 
-159 AAAEITKAAVVERAT
+159 
-174 NYNNNNKNNKN
+174 
-185 NKNKIHTRIVNIANE
+185 
-200 NNRKTLIVYDRD
+200 
-212 NDNGHHND
+212 
-220 DYYTEID
+220 
-227 NDNDNVDID
+227 
-236 IDVDVDVDNNRYKN
+236 
-250 KNDINNIYKKNKN
+250 
-263 KNNSDVDVNVDNEVT
+263 
-278 TVLYGATSSKNI
+278 
-290 TNNFIN
+290 
-296 NNDNDNDNN
+296 
-305 AYSSSKSINNYSCK
+305 
-319 NSTED
+319 
-324 TVPSAIIT
+324 
-332 TTTKIEIATNA
+332 
-343 NLDNFNIE
+343 
-351 ATTKTTTTTSIATT
+351 
-365 NLSDNLNNIINENKL
+365 
-380 KNRSVNKLKSNRR
+380 RR
-393 TIDATDKKMATG
+393 H
-405 ATESTEL
+405 
-412 NATNI
+412 
-417 VANNYVNIKNNN
+417 
-429 NNNGNCKVNDNINK
+429 
-443 MATTT
+443 
-448 ETKLKSFSTDF
+448 KSFSHDIIPPDA
-459 VKFARALLLHF
+459 VSRLE
-470 WLAFVAFCDKNTIK
+470 LANPQIAN
-484 RDDPRFVE
+484 
-492 ARRQDQQRQQQQ
+492 Q
-504 QQQQKNREHQ
+504 
-514 QQGQQQDN
+514 
-522 RQQQQ
+522 
-527 QQEQQQRP
+527 
-535 KKFRLLTNK
+535 
-544 KFIFLF
+544 
-550 MVCAFFSC
+550 
-558 INRIDARPNAI
+558 IDAEATPHPPPPPTDETKTRIEPQNVTTTRSTTCTSDWRGIFSKRMLLICALILFLGIVQGRPN
-569 GTSSNAIPGNEA
+569 TSA
-581 VATGVV
+581 VGVASKDIADAVTQLNLAQTSPVDAV
-587 GDGGSPNAGNNIGS
+587 GLDPTPPVRLPRADPLKSSDQDEESGAAGG
-601 NLPTSDGAIPDFSKP
+601 
-616 SKEMSKNIFLSDS
+616 
-629 DSYKEGHH
+629 EGHKM
-637 AERYPLSQVDFDRVK
+637 ERYPLSSVDFARVK

-688 VVGVVIGVVLFFGT
+688 VVGVVIGVVLYFCT
-702 EVAVSPLTPNT
+702 DVAVSPLTPNT

-721 IILDAGYFMPNRMF
+721 IILDAGYFMPNRLF

-761 WACGLTGIFG
+761 YACGKMGIYG
-771 GADQTPKFLDIFLF
+771 ESETPGLMDVFLF

-823 VTVVMYHMMEV
+823 VTVVMYHMMES
-834 YNEIGISNIIAQDVV
+834 YNEIGLDKIIAQDIA
-849 SGVGSFFVVAIGGTV
+849 SGVGSFFVVALGGTA

-935 VKYALKMLSSSSETI
+935 VKYALKMLSSSAETI

-962 HHVWNTWFVLLTIA
+962 MHVWNTWFVVLTIA
-976 FCSVFRVLGVILLSA
+976 FCSVFRVIGVILLSA

-1032 QKDMFVTTTIAVI
+1032 QKNMFVTTTIAVI

-1153 GQITGTESMSALF
+1153 GQMTGTESMSALF
-1166 RNYTNNC
+1166 RNYTNNY

-1193 DHSCSRNLDMH
+1193 DNTCSRNLDMA

-1215 TDAKIHHLLAE
+1215 TDARIHHLLAE

-1275 HKRSKRGTGKQ
+1275 HKRSKRGASNK
-1286 QEGVKQN
+1286 EAKENVKQN

-1302 NGTTKQFSHDY
+1302 NGTTKQLT
-1313 INEVLNESAEEN
+1313 NAEECQQN
-1325 QPKLTEVTV
+1325 PNEINVV
-1334 MAAND
+1334 GPSD

-1345 TFTAKSSLAENPIPE
+1345 TFTAKSSLAEHPIPE
-1360 EDRNLSRD
+1360 EDRNLSRE

-1390 GDEISDAVQQNE
+1390 GDECTDAVQQNE

-1440 RESSGSKG
+1440 RESSSSK
-1448 GTSITGSAISDAIDA
+1448 A
-1463 GSARGSDPALAAAL
+1463 GSVGIGSNGAVDSAASGSDTMV
-1477 SSLIV
+1477 V
-1482 PSSQTSNPRLD
+1482 PLPSQPPNAPSTSMHNPRLD
-1493 KRSQSISVTSGEGHS
+1493 KRSQSISSGSLGAGAHQLGPDGHS

-1536 ESYQH
+1536 ESSYQH
-1541 GHSKSLCEPDGDEWN
+1541 GHSKSLCEPADSDDWE
-1556 CGALQPHEQYDDDIG
+1556 GAPL
-1571 SDSLLPAGRQPLLP
+1571 SAAAGGANSERMMRMSGREPLLP
-1585 KITPLPQIRRMGVG
+1585 RPSNTPRAQIRRMNAG
-1599 AVGST
+1599 AVGGAAVSQA
-1604 GIGVNS
+1604 GR
-1610 GSGSGIPSSSK
+1610 K
-1621 NQVTTALLSTSNS
+1621 NQVTKALL
-1634 DYDDDEDEDFDLY
+1634 DYEDSETDSEENDDDEDEDFDSY
-1647 DDENIVVTTTTTV
+1647 DDENIVVTTFTTPATGRRPG
-1660 ASGSGSSGSGSGV
+1660 SSPGSGSE
-1673 PINSSNAVGI
+1673 A
-1683 NGAKNRSTNS
+1683 
-1693 SGASGSSNTSSS
+1693 
-1705 GSNTNTT
+1705 NTT
-1712 TTIRLTRNNDESII
+1712 TTTTTSIRLTRNNDESII

>member
-1 MLLNAINKCSNTQNV
+1 MSIRTEQDYDSA
-16 SLKFDRGARESPAS
+16 
-30 TRKLNSFKTY
+30 
-40 LNLKYLYRSSE
+40 
-51 NYTLGNMAK
+51 
-60 ITNKLETPASA
+60 TPA
-71 THSLQQEMNLARRAC
+71 LQQQMNLARRAC
-86 WCNIRDESKSSPN
+86 WRIKSSSSESLFKTKASAITTSENQIDAEALPPPRDE
-99 SPLTTTATA
+99 
-108 TATATLI
+108 
-115 TDKNAQT
+115 T
-122 KKSCEICEN
+122 K
-131 CFNHLTNND
+131 
-140 VIFDT
+140 
-145 NDDAT
+145 
-150 AADLNAFPA
+150 
-159 AAAEITKAAVVERAT
+159 
-174 NYNNNNKNNKN
+174 
-185 NKNKIHTRIVNIANE
+185 TRIEQTAPAK
-200 NNRKTLIVYDRD
+200 R
-212 NDNGHHND
+212 
-220 DYYTEID
+220 
-227 NDNDNVDID
+227 
-236 IDVDVDVDNNRYKN
+236 
-250 KNDINNIYKKNKN
+250 
-263 KNNSDVDVNVDNEVT
+263 NSSC
-278 TVLYGATSSKNI
+278 TSSDWRGM
-290 TNNFIN
+290 F
-296 NNDNDNDNN
+296 
-305 AYSSSKSINNYSCK
+305 SKRTLLIC
-319 NSTED
+319 
-324 TVPSAIIT
+324 ALALILG
-332 TTTKIEIATNA
+332 IA
-343 NLDNFNIE
+343 
-351 ATTKTTTTTSIATT
+351 
-365 NLSDNLNNIINENKL
+365 
-380 KNRSVNKLKSNRR
+380 
-393 TIDATDKKMATG
+393 
-405 ATESTEL
+405 
-412 NATNI
+412 
-417 VANNYVNIKNNN
+417 
-429 NNNGNCKVNDNINK
+429 
-443 MATTT
+443 
-448 ETKLKSFSTDF
+448 
-459 VKFARALLLHF
+459 
-470 WLAFVAFCDKNTIK
+470 
-484 RDDPRFVE
+484 
-492 ARRQDQQRQQQQ
+492 Q
-504 QQQQKNREHQ
+504 
-514 QQGQQQDN
+514 
-522 RQQQQ
+522 
-527 QQEQQQRP
+527 
-535 KKFRLLTNK
+535 
-544 KFIFLF
+544 
-550 MVCAFFSC
+550 
-558 INRIDARPNAI
+558 ARPN
-569 GTSSNAIPGNEA
+569 TSAVGVAPGKVSQDIVDA
-581 VATGVV
+581 VTQLNLGQSAPMDAVDV
-587 GDGGSPNAGNNIGS
+587 GLD
-601 NLPTSDGAIPDFSKP
+601 PTP
-616 SKEMSKNIFLSDS
+616 SVRVPRAEPLKSGDEDAKGD
-629 DSYKEGHH
+629 EGHKM
-637 AERYPLSQVDFDRVK
+637 ERYPLSSVDFARVK

-688 VVGVVIGVVLFFGT
+688 VVGVVIGVVLYFCT
-702 EVAVSPLTPNT
+702 DVAVSPLTPNT

-721 IILDAGYFMPNRMF
+721 IILDAGYFMPNRLF

-761 WACGLTGIFG
+761 YACGKMGIYG
-771 GADQTPKFLDIFLF
+771 ESETPGLMDVFLF

-823 VTVVMYHMMEV
+823 VTVVMYHMMES
-834 YNEIGISNIIAQDVV
+834 YNEIGLDKIIAQDIA
-849 SGVGSFFVVAIGGTV
+849 SGVGSFFVVALGGTA

-935 VKYALKMLSSSSETI
+935 VKYALKMLSSSAETI

-962 HHVWNTWFVLLTIA
+962 MHVWNTWFVVLTIA
-976 FCSVFRVLGVILLSA
+976 FCSVFRVIGVILLSA

-1032 QKDMFVTTTIAVI
+1032 QKNMFVTTTIAVI

-1153 GQITGTESMSALF
+1153 GQMTGTESMSALF
-1166 RNYTNNC
+1166 RNYTNNY
-1173 IGGRWAP
+1173 IGGS
-1180 PTIYTTCPSLTNL
+1180 PSLTNL
-1193 DHSCSRNLDMH
+1193 DNTCSRNLDMA

-1215 TDAKIHHLLAE
+1215 TDARIHHLLAE
-1226 ELKPYRRASI
+1226 ELKPYRR
-1236 QMHRRLSYSRHA
+1236 HRRLSYSRHA

-1275 HKRSKRGTGKQ
+1275 HKRSKRGASNK
-1286 QEGVKQN
+1286 EAKENVKQN

-1302 NGTTKQFSHDY
+1302 NGTTKQLTNDY
-1313 INEVLNESAEEN
+1313 INNVLNETAEECQQN
-1325 QPKLTEVTV
+1325 PNEINVV
-1334 MAAND
+1334 NPSD

-1345 TFTAKSSLAENPIPE
+1345 TFTAKSSLAEHPIPE
-1360 EDRNLSRD
+1360 EDRNLSRE

-1390 GDEISDAVQQNE
+1390 GDECTDAVQQNE

-1440 RESSGSKG
+1440 RESSSSK
-1448 GTSITGSAISDAIDA
+1448 A
-1463 GSARGSDPALAAAL
+1463 GSVGIGSTGAMDSAASGSDTMV
-1477 SSLIV
+1477 V
-1482 PSSQTSNPRLD
+1482 PMSSQPSNAPSTSMHNPRLD
-1493 KRSQSISVTSGEGHS
+1493 KRSQSISSSSLGAGAHQLGPDGHS

-1536 ESYQH
+1536 ESSYQH
-1541 GHSKSLCEPDGDEWN
+1541 GHSKSLCEPADSDEWD
-1556 CGALQPHEQYDDDIG
+1556 GAPLSTAGGANSE
-1571 SDSLLPAGRQPLLP
+1571 LLMRMSGREPLLP
-1585 KITPLPQIRRMGVG
+1585 RPSNTPRAQIRRMNAG
-1599 AVGST
+1599 AVGGT
-1604 GIGVNS
+1604 GVTQAGR
-1610 GSGSGIPSSSK
+1610 K
-1621 NQVTTALLSTSNS
+1621 NQVTKALLDYEDSETDS
-1634 DYDDDEDEDFDLY
+1634 DENDDDEDEDFDSY
-1647 DDENIVVTTTTTV
+1647 DDENIVVTTFTTPATGRRPG
-1660 ASGSGSSGSGSGV
+1660 SSPGSGSE
-1673 PINSSNAVGI
+1673 A
-1683 NGAKNRSTNS
+1683 
-1693 SGASGSSNTSSS
+1693 NTA
-1705 GSNTNTT
+1705 TT
-1712 TTIRLTRNNDESII
+1712 TTTSIRLTRNNDESII

>member
-1 MLLNAINKCSNTQNV
+1 MKKRTEEDYDSA
-16 SLKFDRGARESPAS
+16 
-30 TRKLNSFKTY
+30 
-40 LNLKYLYRSSE
+40 
-51 NYTLGNMAK
+51 
-60 ITNKLETPASA
+60 TPA
-71 THSLQQEMNLARRAC
+71 LEQQMNLARRAC
-86 WCNIRDESKSSPN
+86 WSAGVELEPHGAIKPILAKLYPTGQQAASSSQPSQPPSEKPPSKKYRVQLSKFSWLQLLCCISLLLACAQARPN
-99 SPLTTTATA
+99 VSVVGAATPKSKASDAVMPPNLLQSATTSAATPTPA
-108 TATATLI
+108 
-115 TDKNAQT
+115 
-122 KKSCEICEN
+122 
-131 CFNHLTNND
+131 
-140 VIFDT
+140 
-145 NDDAT
+145 AT
-150 AADLNAFPA
+150 AA
-159 AAAEITKAAVVERAT
+159 AT
-174 NYNNNNKNNKN
+174 N
-185 NKNKIHTRIVNIANE
+185 
-200 NNRKTLIVYDRD
+200 
-212 NDNGHHND
+212 
-220 DYYTEID
+220 
-227 NDNDNVDID
+227 
-236 IDVDVDVDNNRYKN
+236 
-250 KNDINNIYKKNKN
+250 
-263 KNNSDVDVNVDNEVT
+263 S
-278 TVLYGATSSKNI
+278 
-290 TNNFIN
+290 
-296 NNDNDNDNN
+296 
-305 AYSSSKSINNYSCK
+305 
-319 NSTED
+319 
-324 TVPSAIIT
+324 PSMLPPHAEPLT
-332 TTTKIEIATNA
+332 A
-343 NLDNFNIE
+343 
-351 ATTKTTTTTSIATT
+351 
-365 NLSDNLNNIINENKL
+365 
-380 KNRSVNKLKSNRR
+380 SN
-393 TIDATDKKMATG
+393 
-405 ATESTEL
+405 
-412 NATNI
+412 
-417 VANNYVNIKNNN
+417 
-429 NNNGNCKVNDNINK
+429 
-443 MATTT
+443 
-448 ETKLKSFSTDF
+448 
-459 VKFARALLLHF
+459 
-470 WLAFVAFCDKNTIK
+470 
-484 RDDPRFVE
+484 
-492 ARRQDQQRQQQQ
+492 
-504 QQQQKNREHQ
+504 
-514 QQGQQQDN
+514 
-522 RQQQQ
+522 
-527 QQEQQQRP
+527 
-535 KKFRLLTNK
+535 
-544 KFIFLF
+544 
-550 MVCAFFSC
+550 
-558 INRIDARPNAI
+558 
-569 GTSSNAIPGNEA
+569 GNEA
-581 VATGVV
+581 ESEV
-587 GDGGSPNAGNNIGS
+587 
-601 NLPTSDGAIPDFSKP
+601 
-616 SKEMSKNIFLSDS
+616 
-629 DSYKEGHH
+629 H
-637 AERYPLSQVDFDRVK
+637 RYPLSQVDFVRVK
-652 TPFIIGIWILS
+652 TPFIIGVWILS

-688 VVGVVIGVVLFFGT
+688 VVGVVIGVVLYFCT
-702 EVAVSPLTPNT
+702 DVAVSPLTPNT

-749 TIFNIATIGGSL
+749 TIFNASLIAGSL
-761 WACGLTGIFG
+761 YACGQCGIFG
-771 GADQTPKFLDIFLF
+771 DDAPKLLDVFLF
-785 ASLISAVDPVAV
+785 SSLISAVDPVAV

-823 VTVVMYHMMEV
+823 VTVVMYHMMES
-834 YNEIGISNIIAQDVV
+834 YNEIGLPRIIAQDVIN
-849 SGVGSFFVVAIGGTV
+849 GVGSFFVVALGGTA
-864 IGIIWGFLTGLVTRF
+864 IGIIWGFLTGLATRF

-962 HHVWNTWFVLLTIA
+962 MHVWNTWFVVLTIL
-976 FCSVFRVLGVILLSA
+976 FCSVFRVIGVILLSA
-991 LANRFRLHKLSR
+991 IANRFRLHKLSR

-1032 QKDMFVTTTIAVI
+1032 HKNMFVTTTIAVI

-1121 DLKGAEPKIIET
+1121 DLKQGAEPKIIET

-1153 GQITGTESMSALF
+1153 GQMTGTESMSALF
-1166 RNYTNNC
+1166 RNYTNNY

-1193 DHSCSRNLDMH
+1193 DNTCSHNLDMA

-1275 HKRSKRGTGKQ
+1275 HKRSKRGASNK
-1286 QEGVKQN
+1286 EPKENVKQN
-1293 HVSFHDFQQ
+1293 HVSFTDFQQ
-1302 NGTTKQFSHDY
+1302 NGTTKQLST
-1313 INEVLNESAEEN
+1313 AEECQQN
-1325 QPKLTEVTV
+1325 PNEINVIPPT
-1334 MAAND
+1334 D

-1345 TFTAKSSLAENPIPE
+1345 TFTAKSSPDSDRANNNSLIAHIQNLPGFDASKARIVQHYAPKLEDAQPELDSPDPSVGPTAAELILPWRRDRSYQSIVAEHPIPE

-1390 GDEISDAVQQNE
+1390 GDDESTDAVQQNE

-1440 RESSGSKG
+1440 RESSSSKAGSSSG
-1448 GTSITGSAISDAIDA
+1448 AVDAIA
-1463 GSARGSDPALAAAL
+1463 SLDPLV
-1477 SSLIV
+1477 IV
-1482 PSSQTSNPRLD
+1482 PSTTPSTSMHNPRLD
-1493 KRSQSISVTSGEGHS
+1493 ARSQSISVSTSGGPLNAHQVGPDGHA
-1508 GPFPVTASHRRNVRR
+1508 GPFAVTASHRRNVRR

-1536 ESYQH
+1536 ESSYQH
-1541 GHSKSLCEPDGDEWN
+1541 GHSKSLCEPADSDDWDAVPLASN
-1556 CGALQPHEQYDDDIG
+1556 GACIG
-1571 SDSLLPAGRQPLLP
+1571 GGVKSDNTMHGSGREPLLP
-1585 KITPLPQIRRMGVG
+1585 RPRAMASTPRTQRRHMNAG
-1599 AVGST
+1599 AVG
-1604 GIGVNS
+1604 GAAVGVP
-1610 GSGSGIPSSSK
+1610 GCK
-1621 NQVTTALLSTSNS
+1621 NQVTTALLDYEDTES
-1634 DYDDDEDEDFDLY
+1634 DTADEEDDDEGEDFDLY
-1647 DDENIVVTTTTTV
+1647 DDENIVVTTFTTPATPRL
-1660 ASGSGSSGSGSGV
+1660 GGRR
-1673 PINSSNAVGI
+1673 P
-1683 NGAKNRSTNS
+1683 GAG
-1693 SGASGSSNTSSS
+1693 GA
-1705 GSNTNTT
+1705 TT
-1712 TTIRLTRNNDESII
+1712 TTTSIRLTRKNDESII

>member
-1 MLLNAINKCSNTQNV
+1 MSIRTEQDYDSA
-16 SLKFDRGARESPAS
+16 
-30 TRKLNSFKTY
+30 
-40 LNLKYLYRSSE
+40 
-51 NYTLGNMAK
+51 
-60 ITNKLETPASA
+60 TPA
-71 THSLQQEMNLARRAC
+71 LQQQMNLARRAC
-86 WCNIRDESKSSPN
+86 WRIKSSSSESLFKSKASAITDTSANQIDAEAPPPPRDE
-99 SPLTTTATA
+99 
-108 TATATLI
+108 
-115 TDKNAQT
+115 T
-122 KKSCEICEN
+122 K
-131 CFNHLTNND
+131 
-140 VIFDT
+140 
-145 NDDAT
+145 
-150 AADLNAFPA
+150 
-159 AAAEITKAAVVERAT
+159 
-174 NYNNNNKNNKN
+174 
-185 NKNKIHTRIVNIANE
+185 TRIE
-200 NNRKTLIVYDRD
+200 PQ
-212 NDNGHHND
+212 
-220 DYYTEID
+220 TEPAK
-227 NDNDNVDID
+227 
-236 IDVDVDVDNNRYKN
+236 R
-250 KNDINNIYKKNKN
+250 
-263 KNNSDVDVNVDNEVT
+263 NSSC
-278 TVLYGATSSKNI
+278 TSSDWRGM
-290 TNNFIN
+290 F
-296 NNDNDNDNN
+296 
-305 AYSSSKSINNYSCK
+305 SKRTLLIC
-319 NSTED
+319 
-324 TVPSAIIT
+324 ALALILG
-332 TTTKIEIATNA
+332 IA
-343 NLDNFNIE
+343 
-351 ATTKTTTTTSIATT
+351 
-365 NLSDNLNNIINENKL
+365 
-380 KNRSVNKLKSNRR
+380 
-393 TIDATDKKMATG
+393 
-405 ATESTEL
+405 
-412 NATNI
+412 
-417 VANNYVNIKNNN
+417 
-429 NNNGNCKVNDNINK
+429 
-443 MATTT
+443 
-448 ETKLKSFSTDF
+448 
-459 VKFARALLLHF
+459 
-470 WLAFVAFCDKNTIK
+470 
-484 RDDPRFVE
+484 
-492 ARRQDQQRQQQQ
+492 Q
-504 QQQQKNREHQ
+504 
-514 QQGQQQDN
+514 
-522 RQQQQ
+522 
-527 QQEQQQRP
+527 
-535 KKFRLLTNK
+535 
-544 KFIFLF
+544 
-550 MVCAFFSC
+550 
-558 INRIDARPNAI
+558 ARPN
-569 GTSSNAIPGNEA
+569 TSAVGVAPGKVSQDIVDA
-581 VATGVV
+581 VTQLNLGQSAPMDAVDV
-587 GDGGSPNAGNNIGS
+587 GLD
-601 NLPTSDGAIPDFSKP
+601 PTP
-616 SKEMSKNIFLSDS
+616 SVRVPRAEPLKSGDEDAKGD
-629 DSYKEGHH
+629 EGHKM
-637 AERYPLSQVDFDRVK
+637 ERYPLSSVDFARVK

-688 VVGVVIGVVLFFGT
+688 VVGVVIGVVLYFCT
-702 EVAVSPLTPNT
+702 DVAVSPLTPNT

-721 IILDAGYFMPNRMF
+721 IILDAGYFMPNRLF

-761 WACGLTGIFG
+761 YACGKMGIYG
-771 GADQTPKFLDIFLF
+771 ESETPGLMDVFLF

-823 VTVVMYHMMEV
+823 VTVVMYHMMES
-834 YNEIGISNIIAQDVV
+834 YNEIGLDKIIAQDIA
-849 SGVGSFFVVAIGGTV
+849 SGVGSFFVVALGGTA

-935 VKYALKMLSSSSETI
+935 VKYALKMLSSSAETI

-962 HHVWNTWFVLLTIA
+962 MHVWNTWFVVLTIA
-976 FCSVFRVLGVILLSA
+976 FCSVFRVIGVILLSA

-1032 QKDMFVTTTIAVI
+1032 QKNMFVTTTIAVI

-1153 GQITGTESMSALF
+1153 GQMTGTESMSALF
-1166 RNYTNNC
+1166 RNYTNNY

-1193 DHSCSRNLDMH
+1193 DNTCSRNLDMA

-1215 TDAKIHHLLAE
+1215 TDARIHHLLAE

-1275 HKRSKRGTGKQ
+1275 HKRSKRGASNKAK
-1286 QEGVKQN
+1286 ENVKQN

-1302 NGTTKQFSHDY
+1302 NGTTKQLTNDY
-1313 INEVLNESAEEN
+1313 INNVLNETAEECQQN
-1325 QPKLTEVTV
+1325 PNEINVV
-1334 MAAND
+1334 GPSD

-1345 TFTAKSSLAENPIPE
+1345 TFTAKSSPDSDRANNNSLIAHIQNLPGFDASKARIVVQHYAPKADDNPDTDIESPEQAIGPTAAELILPWRRDRSYQSIVAEHPIPE
-1360 EDRNLSRD
+1360 EDRNLSRE

-1390 GDEISDAVQQNE
+1390 GDECTDAVQQNE

-1440 RESSGSKG
+1440 RESSSSK
-1448 GTSITGSAISDAIDA
+1448 A
-1463 GSARGSDPALAAAL
+1463 GSVGIGSTGAMDSAASGSDTMV
-1477 SSLIV
+1477 V
-1482 PSSQTSNPRLD
+1482 PMSSQPSNAPSTSMHNPRLD
-1493 KRSQSISVTSGEGHS
+1493 KRSQSISSSSLGAGAHQLGPDGHS

-1523 GSMLELSGDTIPE
+1523 GSMLELSGLIATGRRPSRILQFSPGATNLLGSAMIPSPSPPPPTTSTTTTTTVKPTSTSTTKNNNTNNSTDTTSASATNSTPSSPKSEDSATYTYHAKDTIPE
-1536 ESYQH
+1536 ESSYQH
-1541 GHSKSLCEPDGDEWN
+1541 GHSKSLCEPADSDEWD
-1556 CGALQPHEQYDDDIG
+1556 GAPLSAAGGANSE
-1571 SDSLLPAGRQPLLP
+1571 LLMRMSGREPLLP
-1585 KITPLPQIRRMGVG
+1585 RPSNTPRAQIRRMNAG
-1599 AVGST
+1599 AVGGT
-1604 GIGVNS
+1604 GVTQAGR
-1610 GSGSGIPSSSK
+1610 K
-1621 NQVTTALLSTSNS
+1621 NQVTKALLDYEDSETDS
-1634 DYDDDEDEDFDLY
+1634 DENDDDEDEDFDSY
-1647 DDENIVVTTTTTV
+1647 DDENIVVTTFTTPATGRRPG
-1660 ASGSGSSGSGSGV
+1660 SSPGSGSE
-1673 PINSSNAVGI
+1673 A
-1683 NGAKNRSTNS
+1683 
-1693 SGASGSSNTSSS
+1693 NTA
-1705 GSNTNTT
+1705 TT
-1712 TTIRLTRNNDESII
+1712 TTTSIRLTRNNDESII

>member
-1 MLLNAINKCSNTQNV
+1 MSNRTEQDYD
-16 SLKFDRGARESPAS
+16 SA
-30 TRKLNSFKTY
+30 
-40 LNLKYLYRSSE
+40 
-51 NYTLGNMAK
+51 
-60 ITNKLETPASA
+60 TPA
-71 THSLQQEMNLARRAC
+71 LQQQMNLARRAC
-86 WCNIRDESKSSPN
+86 WRTKSSSSDFPPDAASRLELDNSKIANQIDAEASPSRDETKARAEPQAAFAARKTTCTFSGWRGTLSKRMLLVCGFILILGIAHGRPNTSAVGVAPGKDGKDTADAVTQLNLPQTSPTDVVDVGLDPTPPARLPRAEPLKSS
-99 SPLTTTATA
+99 
-108 TATATLI
+108 
-115 TDKNAQT
+115 DQ
-122 KKSCEICEN
+122 
-131 CFNHLTNND
+131 
-140 VIFDT
+140 
-145 NDDAT
+145 DA
-150 AADLNAFPA
+150 
-159 AAAEITKAAVVERAT
+159 E
-174 NYNNNNKNNKN
+174 
-185 NKNKIHTRIVNIANE
+185 
-200 NNRKTLIVYDRD
+200 
-212 NDNGHHND
+212 
-220 DYYTEID
+220 
-227 NDNDNVDID
+227 
-236 IDVDVDVDNNRYKN
+236 
-250 KNDINNIYKKNKN
+250 
-263 KNNSDVDVNVDNEVT
+263 
-278 TVLYGATSSKNI
+278 
-290 TNNFIN
+290 
-296 NNDNDNDNN
+296 
-305 AYSSSKSINNYSCK
+305 
-319 NSTED
+319 
-324 TVPSAIIT
+324 
-332 TTTKIEIATNA
+332 
-343 NLDNFNIE
+343 
-351 ATTKTTTTTSIATT
+351 
-365 NLSDNLNNIINENKL
+365 
-380 KNRSVNKLKSNRR
+380 
-393 TIDATDKKMATG
+393 
-405 ATESTEL
+405 
-412 NATNI
+412 
-417 VANNYVNIKNNN
+417 
-429 NNNGNCKVNDNINK
+429 
-443 MATTT
+443 
-448 ETKLKSFSTDF
+448 
-459 VKFARALLLHF
+459 
-470 WLAFVAFCDKNTIK
+470 
-484 RDDPRFVE
+484 
-492 ARRQDQQRQQQQ
+492 
-504 QQQQKNREHQ
+504 
-514 QQGQQQDN
+514 
-522 RQQQQ
+522 
-527 QQEQQQRP
+527 
-535 KKFRLLTNK
+535 
-544 KFIFLF
+544 
-550 MVCAFFSC
+550 
-558 INRIDARPNAI
+558 
-569 GTSSNAIPGNEA
+569 
-581 VATGVV
+581 
-587 GDGGSPNAGNNIGS
+587 GG
-601 NLPTSDGAIPDFSKP
+601 
-616 SKEMSKNIFLSDS
+616 
-629 DSYKEGHH
+629 EGHKM
-637 AERYPLSQVDFDRVK
+637 ERYPLSSVDFARVK

-688 VVGVVIGVVLFFGT
+688 VVGVVIGVVLYFCT
-702 EVAVSPLTPNT
+702 DVAVSPLTPNT

-721 IILDAGYFMPNRMF
+721 IILDAGYFMPNRLF

-761 WACGLTGIFG
+761 YACGKMGIYG
-771 GADQTPKFLDIFLF
+771 ESETPGLMDVFLF

-823 VTVVMYHMMEV
+823 VTVVMYHMMES
-834 YNEIGISNIIAQDVV
+834 YNEIGLDKIIAQDIA
-849 SGVGSFFVVAIGGTV
+849 SGMGSFFVVALGGTA

-907 SGILAI
+907 SGILSI

-935 VKYALKMLSSSSETI
+935 VKYALKMLSSSAETI

-962 HHVWNTWFVLLTIA
+962 MHVWNTWFVLLTIA
-976 FCSVFRVLGVILLSA
+976 FCSVFRVIGVILLSA

-1032 QKDMFVTTTIAVI
+1032 QKNMFVTTTIAVI

-1153 GQITGTESMSALF
+1153 GQMTGTESMSALF
-1166 RNYTNNC
+1166 RNYTNNY

-1193 DHSCSRNLDMH
+1193 DNTCSRNLDMA

-1215 TDAKIHHLLAE
+1215 TDARIHHLLAE

-1275 HKRSKRGTGKQ
+1275 HKRSKRGASNK
-1286 QEGVKQN
+1286 EAKENVKQN

-1302 NGTTKQFSHDY
+1302 NGTTKQLT
-1313 INEVLNESAEEN
+1313 NAEECQQN
-1325 QPKLTEVTV
+1325 PNEINVV
-1334 MAAND
+1334 GPSD

-1345 TFTAKSSLAENPIPE
+1345 TFTAKSSLAEHPIPE
-1360 EDRNLSRD
+1360 EDRNLSRE

-1390 GDEISDAVQQNE
+1390 GDECTDAVQQNE

-1440 RESSGSKG
+1440 RESSSSK
-1448 GTSITGSAISDAIDA
+1448 A
-1463 GSARGSDPALAAAL
+1463 GSVGIGSTGAVDSAASGSDTMVAPMPNQLALA
-1477 SSLIV
+1477 
-1482 PSSQTSNPRLD
+1482 PSTSMHNPRLD
-1493 KRSQSISVTSGEGHS
+1493 KRSQSISSGSLGAGPHQLGPDGHS

-1536 ESYQH
+1536 ESSYQH
-1541 GHSKSLCEPDGDEWN
+1541 GHSKSLCEP
-1556 CGALQPHEQYDDDIG
+1556 
-1571 SDSLLPAGRQPLLP
+1571 SDSDDWEGAALSAVGGANSERMMRLSGREPLLP
-1585 KITPLPQIRRMGVG
+1585 RPSNTPRAQIRRMNAG
-1599 AVGST
+1599 AVGGAAVT
-1604 GIGVNS
+1604 QAGRR
-1610 GSGSGIPSSSK
+1610 
-1621 NQVTTALLSTSNS
+1621 NQVTKALL
-1634 DYDDDEDEDFDLY
+1634 DYEDSETESEENDDDEDEDFDSY
-1647 DDENIVVTTTTTV
+1647 DDENIVVTTFTTPATGRRPG
-1660 ASGSGSSGSGSGV
+1660 SSPGSGSE
-1673 PINSSNAVGI
+1673 A
-1683 NGAKNRSTNS
+1683 
-1693 SGASGSSNTSSS
+1693 NTA
-1705 GSNTNTT
+1705 TT
-1712 TTIRLTRNNDESII
+1712 TTTSIRLTRNNDESII

>member
-1 MLLNAINKCSNTQNV
+1 MSNLTEQDYD
-16 SLKFDRGARESPAS
+16 SA
-30 TRKLNSFKTY
+30 
-40 LNLKYLYRSSE
+40 
-51 NYTLGNMAK
+51 
-60 ITNKLETPASA
+60 TPA
-71 THSLQQEMNLARRAC
+71 LEQQMNLARRAC
-86 WCNIRDESKSSPN
+86 WRSGKDLPTTASPNPAKPPSDESK
-99 SPLTTTATA
+99 
-108 TATATLI
+108 
-115 TDKNAQT
+115 
-122 KKSCEICEN
+122 
-131 CFNHLTNND
+131 
-140 VIFDT
+140 
-145 NDDAT
+145 
-150 AADLNAFPA
+150 
-159 AAAEITKAAVVERAT
+159 
-174 NYNNNNKNNKN
+174 
-185 NKNKIHTRIVNIANE
+185 
-200 NNRKTLIVYDRD
+200 
-212 NDNGHHND
+212 
-220 DYYTEID
+220 
-227 NDNDNVDID
+227 
-236 IDVDVDVDNNRYKN
+236 
-250 KNDINNIYKKNKN
+250 
-263 KNNSDVDVNVDNEVT
+263 
-278 TVLYGATSSKNI
+278 
-290 TNNFIN
+290 
-296 NNDNDNDNN
+296 
-305 AYSSSKSINNYSCK
+305 
-319 NSTED
+319 
-324 TVPSAIIT
+324 
-332 TTTKIEIATNA
+332 TKIEPETKARVTKATCNA
-343 NLDNFNIE
+343 SPSGLFGKRAVLLLALCLLLGLSQGRPNMSVTPGKDSGLDAGAVTQLNLAQPPPTADVAKDGDE
-351 ATTKTTTTTSIATT
+351 PTEHPSHRLPRA
-365 NLSDNLNNIINENKL
+365 EP
-380 KNRSVNKLKSNRR
+380 LKSNEQNP
-393 TIDATDKKMATG
+393 TDEEEGGHKM
-405 ATESTEL
+405 
-412 NATNI
+412 
-417 VANNYVNIKNNN
+417 
-429 NNNGNCKVNDNINK
+429 
-443 MATTT
+443 
-448 ETKLKSFSTDF
+448 
-459 VKFARALLLHF
+459 
-470 WLAFVAFCDKNTIK
+470 
-484 RDDPRFVE
+484 
-492 ARRQDQQRQQQQ
+492 
-504 QQQQKNREHQ
+504 
-514 QQGQQQDN
+514 
-522 RQQQQ
+522 
-527 QQEQQQRP
+527 
-535 KKFRLLTNK
+535 
-544 KFIFLF
+544 
-550 MVCAFFSC
+550 
-558 INRIDARPNAI
+558 
-569 GTSSNAIPGNEA
+569 
-581 VATGVV
+581 
-587 GDGGSPNAGNNIGS
+587 
-601 NLPTSDGAIPDFSKP
+601 
-616 SKEMSKNIFLSDS
+616 
-629 DSYKEGHH
+629 
-637 AERYPLSQVDFDRVK
+637 ERYPLSSVDFGRVK

-688 VVGVVIGVVLFFGT
+688 VVGVVIGVVLYFCT
-702 EVAVSPLTPNT
+702 DVAVSPLTPNT

-721 IILDAGYFMPNRMF
+721 IILDAGYFMPNRLF

-761 WACGLTGIFG
+761 YACGLFGIYG
-771 GADQTPKFLDIFLF
+771 EGETPGLMDVFLF

-823 VTVVMYHMMEV
+823 VTVVMYHMMES
-834 YNEIGISNIIAQDVV
+834 YNEIGLDKIIAQDIA
-849 SGVGSFFVVAIGGTV
+849 SGVGSFFVVALGGTA

-935 VKYALKMLSSSSETI
+935 VKYALKMLSSSAETI

-962 HHVWNTWFVLLTIA
+962 MHVWNTWFVVLTIA
-976 FCSVFRVLGVILLSA
+976 FCSVFRVIGVILLSA
-991 LANRFRLHKLSR
+991 IANRFRLHKLSR

-1032 QKDMFVTTTIAVI
+1032 QKNMFVTTTIAVI

-1153 GQITGTESMSALF
+1153 GQMTGTESMSALF
-1166 RNYTNNC
+1166 RNYTNNY

-1193 DHSCSRNLDMH
+1193 DNTCSRNLDMA

-1275 HKRSKRGTGKQ
+1275 HKRSKRGASNK
-1286 QEGVKQN
+1286 EPKENVKQN

-1302 NGTTKQFSHDY
+1302 NGTTKQLTNDY
-1313 INEVLNESAEEN
+1313 INNVLNETAEECQQN
-1325 QPKLTEVTV
+1325 PNEINVV
-1334 MAAND
+1334 GPSD

-1345 TFTAKSSLAENPIPE
+1345 TFTAKSSLAEHPIPE
-1360 EDRNLSRD
+1360 EDRNLSRE

-1390 GDEISDAVQQNE
+1390 GDECTDAVQQNE

-1440 RESSGSKG
+1440 RESSSSK
-1448 GTSITGSAISDAIDA
+1448 A
-1463 GSARGSDPALAAAL
+1463 GSTGIGSTGTVDGAASSADPMV
-1477 SSLIV
+1477 V
-1482 PSSQTSNPRLD
+1482 PSSQAIQPPAVGGGPGPSTSMQNPRLD
-1493 KRSQSISVTSGEGHS
+1493 KRSQSISSGSLGAGAHQLGPDGHS

-1523 GSMLELSGDTIPE
+1523 GSMLELSGLIATGRRPSRILQFSPGATNLLESATITSPSPPPPPPTTTTTTTSRTTKTTSTSTTKNHTNNSTETTSGSASYSTPTSPRSEDSATYYPNDTIPE
-1536 ESYQH
+1536 ESSYQH
-1541 GHSKSLCEPDGDEWN
+1541 GHSKSLCEPADSDDWDGAPLSAAS
-1556 CGALQPHEQYDDDIG
+1556 GANSERMMR
-1571 SDSLLPAGRQPLLP
+1571 SGREPLLP
-1585 KITPLPQIRRMGVG
+1585 RPSNTPRAQIRRMNAGAVGG
-1599 AVGST
+1599 AVGSL
-1604 GIGVNS
+1604 GGR
-1610 GSGSGIPSSSK
+1610 K
-1621 NQVTTALLSTSNS
+1621 NQVTKALL
-1634 DYDDDEDEDFDLY
+1634 DYEDSETDSEEDDDDDEDEDFDLY
-1647 DDENIVVTTTTTV
+1647 DDENIVVTTFTTP
-1660 ASGSGSSGSGSGV
+1660 AAPGARRPGSSPGSGSD
-1673 PINSSNAVGI
+1673 A
-1683 NGAKNRSTNS
+1683 
-1693 SGASGSSNTSSS
+1693 
-1705 GSNTNTT
+1705 TT
-1712 TTIRLTRNNDESII
+1712 TTTSIRLTRNNDESII

>member
-1 MLLNAINKCSNTQNV
+1 MSNRTEQDYD
-16 SLKFDRGARESPAS
+16 SA
-30 TRKLNSFKTY
+30 
-40 LNLKYLYRSSE
+40 
-51 NYTLGNMAK
+51 
-60 ITNKLETPASA
+60 TPA
-71 THSLQQEMNLARRAC
+71 LQQQMNLARRAC
-86 WCNIRDESKSSPN
+86 W
-99 SPLTTTATA
+99 
-108 TATATLI
+108 
-115 TDKNAQT
+115 
-122 KKSCEICEN
+122 
-131 CFNHLTNND
+131 
-140 VIFDT
+140 
-145 NDDAT
+145 
-150 AADLNAFPA
+150 
-159 AAAEITKAAVVERAT
+159 
-174 NYNNNNKNNKN
+174 
-185 NKNKIHTRIVNIANE
+185 
-200 NNRKTLIVYDRD
+200 
-212 NDNGHHND
+212 
-220 DYYTEID
+220 
-227 NDNDNVDID
+227 
-236 IDVDVDVDNNRYKN
+236 
-250 KNDINNIYKKNKN
+250 
-263 KNNSDVDVNVDNEVT
+263 
-278 TVLYGATSSKNI
+278 
-290 TNNFIN
+290 
-296 NNDNDNDNN
+296 
-305 AYSSSKSINNYSCK
+305 
-319 NSTED
+319 
-324 TVPSAIIT
+324 
-332 TTTKIEIATNA
+332 
-343 NLDNFNIE
+343 
-351 ATTKTTTTTSIATT
+351 
-365 NLSDNLNNIINENKL
+365 
-380 KNRSVNKLKSNRR
+380 RR
-393 TIDATDKKMATG
+393 H
-405 ATESTEL
+405 
-412 NATNI
+412 
-417 VANNYVNIKNNN
+417 
-429 NNNGNCKVNDNINK
+429 
-443 MATTT
+443 
-448 ETKLKSFSTDF
+448 KSFSHDIIPPDA
-459 VKFARALLLHF
+459 VSRLE
-470 WLAFVAFCDKNTIK
+470 LANPQIAN
-484 RDDPRFVE
+484 
-492 ARRQDQQRQQQQ
+492 Q
-504 QQQQKNREHQ
+504 
-514 QQGQQQDN
+514 
-522 RQQQQ
+522 
-527 QQEQQQRP
+527 
-535 KKFRLLTNK
+535 
-544 KFIFLF
+544 
-550 MVCAFFSC
+550 
-558 INRIDARPNAI
+558 IDAEATPHPPPPPTDETKTRIEPQNVTTTRSTTCTSDWRGIFSKRMLLICALILFLGIVQGRPN
-569 GTSSNAIPGNEA
+569 TSA
-581 VATGVV
+581 VGVASKDIADAVTQLNLAQTSPVDAV
-587 GDGGSPNAGNNIGS
+587 GLDPTPPVRLPRADPLKSSDQDEESGAAGG
-601 NLPTSDGAIPDFSKP
+601 
-616 SKEMSKNIFLSDS
+616 
-629 DSYKEGHH
+629 EGHKM
-637 AERYPLSQVDFDRVK
+637 ERYPLSSVDFARVK

-688 VVGVVIGVVLFFGT
+688 VVGVVIGVVLYFCT
-702 EVAVSPLTPNT
+702 DVAVSPLTPNT

-721 IILDAGYFMPNRMF
+721 IILDAGYFMPNRLF

-761 WACGLTGIFG
+761 YACGKMGIYG
-771 GADQTPKFLDIFLF
+771 ESETPGLMDVFLF

-823 VTVVMYHMMEV
+823 VTVVMYHMMES
-834 YNEIGISNIIAQDVV
+834 YNEIGLDKIIAQDIA
-849 SGVGSFFVVAIGGTV
+849 SGVGSFFVVALGGTA

-935 VKYALKMLSSSSETI
+935 VKYALKMLSSSAETI

-962 HHVWNTWFVLLTIA
+962 MHVWNTWFVVLTIA
-976 FCSVFRVLGVILLSA
+976 FCSVFRVIGVILLSA

-1032 QKDMFVTTTIAVI
+1032 QKNMFVTTTIAVI

-1153 GQITGTESMSALF
+1153 GQMTGTESMSALF
-1166 RNYTNNC
+1166 RNYTNNY

-1193 DHSCSRNLDMH
+1193 DNTCSRNLDMA

-1215 TDAKIHHLLAE
+1215 TDARIHHLLAE

-1275 HKRSKRGTGKQ
+1275 HKRSKRGASNKAK
-1286 QEGVKQN
+1286 ENVKQN

-1302 NGTTKQFSHDY
+1302 NGTTKQLT
-1313 INEVLNESAEEN
+1313 NAEECQQN
-1325 QPKLTEVTV
+1325 PNEINVV
-1334 MAAND
+1334 GPSD

-1345 TFTAKSSLAENPIPE
+1345 TFTAKSSPDSDRANNNSLIAHIQNLPGFDASKARIVVQHYAPKVDDSPETDIESPDQAIGPTAAELILPWRRDRSYQSIVAEHPIPE
-1360 EDRNLSRD
+1360 EDRNLSRE

-1390 GDEISDAVQQNE
+1390 GDECTDAVQQNE

-1440 RESSGSKG
+1440 RESSSSK
-1448 GTSITGSAISDAIDA
+1448 A
-1463 GSARGSDPALAAAL
+1463 GSVGIGSNGAVDSAASGSDTMV
-1477 SSLIV
+1477 V
-1482 PSSQTSNPRLD
+1482 PLPSQPPNAPSTSMHNPRLD
-1493 KRSQSISVTSGEGHS
+1493 KRSQSISSGSLGAGAHQLGPDGHS

-1536 ESYQH
+1536 ESSYQH
-1541 GHSKSLCEPDGDEWN
+1541 GHSKSLCEPADSDDWE
-1556 CGALQPHEQYDDDIG
+1556 GAPL
-1571 SDSLLPAGRQPLLP
+1571 SAAAGGANSERMMRMSGREPLLP
-1585 KITPLPQIRRMGVG
+1585 RPSNTPRAQIRRMNAG
-1599 AVGST
+1599 AVGGAAVSQA
-1604 GIGVNS
+1604 GR
-1610 GSGSGIPSSSK
+1610 K
-1621 NQVTTALLSTSNS
+1621 NQVTKALL
-1634 DYDDDEDEDFDLY
+1634 DYEDSETDSEENDDDEDEDFDSY
-1647 DDENIVVTTTTTV
+1647 DDENIVVTTFTTPATGRRPG
-1660 ASGSGSSGSGSGV
+1660 SSPGSGSE
-1673 PINSSNAVGI
+1673 A
-1683 NGAKNRSTNS
+1683 
-1693 SGASGSSNTSSS
+1693 
-1705 GSNTNTT
+1705 NTT
-1712 TTIRLTRNNDESII
+1712 TTTTTSIRLTRNNDESII

>member
-1 MLLNAINKCSNTQNV
+1 MSNLTEQDYD
-16 SLKFDRGARESPAS
+16 SA
-30 TRKLNSFKTY
+30 
-40 LNLKYLYRSSE
+40 
-51 NYTLGNMAK
+51 
-60 ITNKLETPASA
+60 TPA
-71 THSLQQEMNLARRAC
+71 LEQQMNLARRAC
-86 WCNIRDESKSSPN
+86 WKSHSFGSKDLPTKASPALTIVNPAMPDPNEAEKPPSDESK
-99 SPLTTTATA
+99 
-108 TATATLI
+108 
-115 TDKNAQT
+115 T
-122 KKSCEICEN
+122 KIEPETK
-131 CFNHLTNND
+131 
-140 VIFDT
+140 
-145 NDDAT
+145 AR
-150 AADLNAFPA
+150 
-159 AAAEITKAAVVERAT
+159 ITKATCNASPSGIFGKRAILLLALCLLLGLSQGRPNMSATGVTPGQDSIVDAGAVTQLNLAQPPPTAVAKDDAQPTPSEPPSHRLPRA
-174 NYNNNNKNNKN
+174 
-185 NKNKIHTRIVNIANE
+185 E
-200 NNRKTLIVYDRD
+200 
-212 NDNGHHND
+212 
-220 DYYTEID
+220 
-227 NDNDNVDID
+227 
-236 IDVDVDVDNNRYKN
+236 
-250 KNDINNIYKKNKN
+250 
-263 KNNSDVDVNVDNEVT
+263 
-278 TVLYGATSSKNI
+278 
-290 TNNFIN
+290 
-296 NNDNDNDNN
+296 
-305 AYSSSKSINNYSCK
+305 
-319 NSTED
+319 
-324 TVPSAIIT
+324 P
-332 TTTKIEIATNA
+332 
-343 NLDNFNIE
+343 
-351 ATTKTTTTTSIATT
+351 
-365 NLSDNLNNIINENKL
+365 
-380 KNRSVNKLKSNRR
+380 LKSN
-393 TIDATDKKMATG
+393 DPNPEEEGGGHKM
-405 ATESTEL
+405 
-412 NATNI
+412 
-417 VANNYVNIKNNN
+417 
-429 NNNGNCKVNDNINK
+429 
-443 MATTT
+443 
-448 ETKLKSFSTDF
+448 
-459 VKFARALLLHF
+459 
-470 WLAFVAFCDKNTIK
+470 
-484 RDDPRFVE
+484 
-492 ARRQDQQRQQQQ
+492 
-504 QQQQKNREHQ
+504 
-514 QQGQQQDN
+514 
-522 RQQQQ
+522 
-527 QQEQQQRP
+527 
-535 KKFRLLTNK
+535 
-544 KFIFLF
+544 
-550 MVCAFFSC
+550 
-558 INRIDARPNAI
+558 
-569 GTSSNAIPGNEA
+569 
-581 VATGVV
+581 
-587 GDGGSPNAGNNIGS
+587 
-601 NLPTSDGAIPDFSKP
+601 
-616 SKEMSKNIFLSDS
+616 
-629 DSYKEGHH
+629 
-637 AERYPLSQVDFDRVK
+637 ERYPLSSVDFVRVK

-688 VVGVVIGVVLFFGT
+688 VVGVVIGVVLYFCT
-702 EVAVSPLTPNT
+702 DVAVSPLTPNT

-721 IILDAGYFMPNRMF
+721 IILDAGYFMPNRLF

-761 WACGLTGIFG
+761 YACGLFGIYG
-771 GADQTPKFLDIFLF
+771 ESETPGLMDVFLF

-823 VTVVMYHMMEV
+823 VTVVMYHMMES
-834 YNEIGISNIIAQDVV
+834 YNEIGLDKIIAQDIA
-849 SGVGSFFVVAIGGTV
+849 SGVGSFFVVALGGTA

-935 VKYALKMLSSSSETI
+935 VKYALKMLSSSAETI

-962 HHVWNTWFVLLTIA
+962 MHVWNTWFVVLTIA
-976 FCSVFRVLGVILLSA
+976 FCSVFRVIGVILLSA

-1032 QKDMFVTTTIAVI
+1032 QKNMFVTTTIAVI

-1153 GQITGTESMSALF
+1153 GQMTGTESMSALF
-1166 RNYTNNC
+1166 RNYTNNY

-1193 DHSCSRNLDMH
+1193 DNTCSRNLDMA

-1275 HKRSKRGTGKQ
+1275 HKRSKRGASNK
-1286 QEGVKQN
+1286 EPKENVKQN

-1302 NGTTKQFSHDY
+1302 NGTTKQLT
-1313 INEVLNESAEEN
+1313 NAEECQQN
-1325 QPKLTEVTV
+1325 PNEINVV
-1334 MAAND
+1334 GPSD

-1345 TFTAKSSLAENPIPE
+1345 TFTAKSSPDSDRANNNSLIAHIQNLPGFDASKARIVVQHYAPKVDDSPEPELDSPDPPVGPTAAELILPWRRDRSYQSIVAEHPIPE
-1360 EDRNLSRD
+1360 EDRNLSRE

-1390 GDEISDAVQQNE
+1390 GDECTDAVQQNE

-1440 RESSGSKG
+1440 RESSSSK
-1448 GTSITGSAISDAIDA
+1448 A
-1463 GSARGSDPALAAAL
+1463 GSIGIGSTGTVDAAA
-1477 SSLIV
+1477 SSADPMVV
-1482 PSSQTSNPRLD
+1482 PSSQAIQPPAVGGLPGPSTSMHNPRLD
-1493 KRSQSISVTSGEGHS
+1493 KRSQSISSGSLGAGAHQLGPDGHS

-1536 ESYQH
+1536 ESSYQH
-1541 GHSKSLCEPDGDEWN
+1541 GHSKSLCEPADSDDWDGAPLSAAS
-1556 CGALQPHEQYDDDIG
+1556 GANSERMMR
-1571 SDSLLPAGRQPLLP
+1571 SGREPLLP
-1585 KITPLPQIRRMGVG
+1585 RPSNTPRAQIRRMNAGAVGG
-1599 AVGST
+1599 AVGSL
-1604 GIGVNS
+1604 GGR
-1610 GSGSGIPSSSK
+1610 K
-1621 NQVTTALLSTSNS
+1621 NQVTKALLDYEDSETDS
-1634 DYDDDEDEDFDLY
+1634 DEDDDDEDEDFDLY
-1647 DDENIVVTTTTTV
+1647 DDENIVVTTFTTPAAPGV
-1660 ASGSGSSGSGSGV
+1660 RRPGSSPGSGSD
-1673 PINSSNAVGI
+1673 A
-1683 NGAKNRSTNS
+1683 
-1693 SGASGSSNTSSS
+1693 
-1705 GSNTNTT
+1705 TT
-1712 TTIRLTRNNDESII
+1712 TTTSIRLTRNNDESII